1 MKGKKFSVLLVSVLA
16 ICFVFAAGFALV
28 ACNDGTENKG
38 GSGSSF
44 ALERYVEYVEN
55 NYPDNEE
62 GRYTE
67 ESFAALSEALEDARV
82 LLEKGT
88 ATQEELNACE
98 DALRAAVEALVPTF
112 EPNYS
117 LTAIAAYIQQLENN
131 YTLRI
136 TDYLGGTGGKPLEY
150 KTYYTD
156 TARYNEYTQSGF
168 VSYDG
173 YVHTWRTENGQVR
186 MGGPYLLDWAPPFY
200 LEEDEILGAA
210 YSIGDF
216 YDYEIEASAGYNN
229 IWGTNVYYTENSNF
243 VRYFM
248 NTTLSGY
255 DAQPD
260 FEQKVSGTSLEMND
274 EGTVLTFGFYGQS
287 ADDLLLK
294 YEVTDIGSTDIPA
307 IEEYIKNNPGSETA
321 VADPTMNAGLYALV
335 DGYEYDKAYG
345 MRFEVYNTYPDADMF
360 DKAEKYTNYSVY
372 NVYNKDGYNYWYSTA
387 SGSGIADLYGVSQ
400 SVITNNGVLEISG
413 KSEYALSDIEF
424 YHNFAEPV
432 VYGDG
437 DYGLE
442 QRGKT
447 DEFYF
452 DLTKAT
458 GLTEFLVRFFGIQDY
473 DAENKPIVAV
483 SVTKNGAG
491 ELVISLWKTGKYYQN
506 EPEREM
512 LALRAVLK
520 EWQNVHVEI
529 VEQFIDGQ
537 KDVFAMLS
545 ALVGEVEDYSQND
558 YTSASF
564 SAFSEALTAAQAVL
578 DDVSATE
585 EKAQDAYSALTAAVN
600 GLEKRASEADVA
612 ELRAYIEEAKTYSG
626 EEYTAS
632 SFADLTAAIKAAEEY
647 LAGGDLSA
655 EKVQELYTALDDAIW
670 YLVKLG
676 NRDALAEAVEAAE
689 SVDIAGKTSA
699 SIQTLEDALLGAKEL
714 AEKAEITEDEVDGAI
729 AALEAAVAGLENI
742 ADTSD
747 LEALLVQYE
756 GVNAQ
761 DYTAASYDAFNSV
774 RTAAA
779 AAVKEELGE
788 RSCNEYIALLKAR
801 YAELEKKDF
810 QPAAENGDLVA
821 FVDKQ
826 IGAAMYGE
834 SDSYKLTV
842 TAGGES
848 YEFVYTSEYFYD
860 TNGKRGY
867 ILVDGAVY
875 EFTAADGKV
884 VPVGIVSG
892 PFGPATS
899 IYEAAGGFGMGG
911 FAFSESMGALRI
923 PNSSE
928 WFVHASAAGCDMIP
942 YEWIP
947 FLSEKEDAVIGY
959 SAALNNGVLSVSL
972 WSGSSLEISFDS
984 NTIEDNYGHYEA
996 SMLRLERVCTA
1007 TVSEIGKAE
1016 VGFIEEYLQGEAE

>member
-38 GSGSSF
+38 GPGSSF

-136 TDYLGGTGGKPLEY
+136 TDYLGGTDGKPLEY
-150 KTYYTD
+150 KTYYTA

-216 YDYEIEASAGYNN
+216 YDYEIEASAGYDN
-229 IWGTNVYYTENSNF
+229 IWGTNVYYTENPNF

-287 ADDLLLK
+287 IDDLLLK

-307 IEEYIKNNPGSETA
+307 IEKYIEANPDYETGA
-321 VADPTMNAGLYALV
+321 EPASNDGLVALFEGC
-335 DGYEYDKAYG
+335 EYDGTYG

-372 NVYNKDGYNYWYSTA
+372 NVYNEDRYNYWYSTA
-387 SGSGIADLYGVSQ
+387 SDSGIADLYGVSQ
-400 SVITNNGVLEISG
+400 SIVTKNGTLEIAGESG
-413 KSEYALSDIEF
+413 YTLADIEF
-424 YHNFAEPV
+424 SKNFAEPV
-432 VYGDG
+432 VYN
-437 DYGLE
+437 DYELE
-442 QRGKT
+442 QRDKT
-447 DEFYF
+447 DESYF

-483 SVTKNGAG
+483 SITESAEG

-529 VEQFIDGQ
+529 VEQFIEGQ

-545 ALVGEVEDYSQND
+545 ALVNEVKDYSQND

-564 SAFSEALTAAQAVL
+564 SAFSEVLTAAQAVL

-585 EKAQDAYSALTAAVN
+585 EKAQDAYSALTEAVKR
-600 GLEKRASEADVA
+600 LEK
-612 ELRAYIEEAKTYSG
+612 
-626 EEYTAS
+626 
-632 SFADLTAAIKAAEEY
+632 KAAEEDVNALRKYIDEAKKYSSEDYTSSSFDALAAAIEAAEKY

-655 EKVQELYTALDDAIW
+655 EKVQELYTELKDAVWCLVELGDRNALDEAIARA
-670 YLVKLG
+670 K
-676 NRDALAEAVEAAE
+676 AADTE
-689 SVDIAGKTSA
+689 GKTSVSKHA
-699 SIQTLEDALLGAKEL
+699 LDAALRSAETLALQE
-714 AEKAEITEDEVDGAI
+714 EITADEVNEAV
-729 AALEAAVAGLENI
+729 AALESAVAGLENI
-742 ADTSD
+742 ADTSA

-774 RTAAA
+774 KTAAESA
-779 AAVKEELGE
+779 AEGEMGE

-801 YAELEKKDF
+801 YAELEKKNF
-810 QPAAENGDLVA
+810 QPAAENGALVA
-821 FVDKQ
+821 FVEEQ
-826 IGAAMYGE
+826 IGVAMSGE

-884 VPVGIVSG
+884 VLTGTGAVTG

-911 FAFSESMGALRI
+911 SAFSESMGALRI

-928 WFVHASAAGCDMIP
+928 WFMHTSAAWCDMIP

-959 SAALNNGVLSVSL
+959 SAALNNGELSVSL
-972 WSGSSLEISFDS
+972 WSGSSLEIDFKSG
-984 NTIEDNYGHYEA
+984 TIEDSSDSYKA
-996 SMLRLERVCTA
+996 SMLRLERLCTA

-1016 VGFIEEYLQGEAE
+1016 VGFIEEYLQGEAA

>member
-38 GSGSSF
+38 GPGSSF

-136 TDYLGGTGGKPLEY
+136 TDYLGGTDGKPLEY

-216 YDYEIEASAGYNN
+216 YDYEIEESAGYNN

-307 IEEYIKNNPGSETA
+307 IEEYIKNNPGYETA
-321 VADPTMNAGLYALV
+321 ADPTMNDGLYALV
-335 DGYEYDKAYG
+335 DGYEFDGAYG

-372 NVYNKDGYNYWYSTA
+372 NVYNEDGYNYWYSTA
-387 SGSGIADLYGVSQ
+387 TGGGIADLYGVSQ
-400 SVITNNGVLEISG
+400 SFVTENGTLEIAGESG
-413 KSEYALSDIEF
+413 YTLDDIEF
-424 YHNFAEPV
+424 YYNFAEPV
-432 VYGDG
+432 AYDY
-437 DYGLE
+437 YGLE
-442 QRGKT
+442 QRDKT

-452 DLTKAT
+452 DLTKAQ
-458 GLTEFLVRFFGIQDY
+458 GVTEFLVRFFGIENY
-473 DAENKPIVAV
+473 DAENRPIVAV
-483 SVTKNGAG
+483 SVTENGAG

-520 EWQNVHVEI
+520 EWQDVRVET
-529 VEQFIDGQ
+529 VEQFIEGQ

-564 SAFSEALTAAQAVL
+564 SAFSAALTEAKDVLAA
-578 DDVSATE
+578 SGATE
-585 EKAQDAYSALTAAVN
+585 EMAREAYSALTAAVN

-612 ELRAYIEEAKTYSG
+612 ELRAYIEEAKTYSR

-632 SFADLTAAIKAAEEY
+632 SFADLTAAIEAAEEY
-647 LAGGDLSA
+647 LSSGDLSA
-655 EKVQELYTALDDAIW
+655 AKVQELYTALDDAVW
-670 YLVKLG
+670 YLVELG
-676 NRDALAEAVEAAE
+676 DRNALAEAIARAKAADTE
-689 SVDIAGKTSA
+689 GKTSVSKQA
-699 SIQTLEDALLGAKEL
+699 LDAALRSAETLALQE
-714 AEKAEITEDEVDGAI
+714 EITADEVNEAI
-729 AALEAAVAGLENI
+729 AAIETAVAGLENI
-742 ADTSD
+742 ADTA
-747 LEALLVQYE
+747 ALKSLIEQYA

-774 RTAAA
+774 RTAAES
-779 AAVKEELGE
+779 AVKEELGE
-788 RSCNEYIALLKAR
+788 RSCNEFTALLQTR
-801 YAELEKKDF
+801 YSELEKKDF
-810 QPAAENGDLVA
+810 QPAAENGDLIA
-821 FVDKQ
+821 FVDEQ
-826 IGAAMYGE
+826 IGAARYGE

-884 VPVGIVSG
+884 VLTGAVTGPLGPV
-892 PFGPATS
+892 TS

-928 WFVHASAAGCDMIP
+928 WFVHTSAAWCDMIP

-959 SAALNNGVLSVSL
+959 SAALNNGELSVSL
-972 WSGSSLEISFDS
+972 WAGSSLEIDFKSG
-984 NTIEDNYGHYEA
+984 TIEDSSGSYKA
-996 SMLRLERVCTA
+996 SMLRLERLCTA

-1016 VGFIEEYLQGEAE
+1016 VGFIEEYLQGEAA

>member
-38 GSGSSF
+38 GPGSSF

-136 TDYLGGTGGKPLEY
+136 TDYLGGTDGKPLEY

-216 YDYEIEASAGYNN
+216 YDYEIEESAGYNN

-307 IEEYIKNNPGSETA
+307 IEEYIKNNPGYETA
-321 VADPTMNAGLYALV
+321 ADPTMNDGLYALV
-335 DGYEYDKAYG
+335 DGYEFDGAYG

-372 NVYNKDGYNYWYSTA
+372 NVYNEDGYNYWYSTA
-387 SGSGIADLYGVSQ
+387 TGGGIADLYGVSQ
-400 SVITNNGVLEISG
+400 SFVTENGTLEIAGESG
-413 KSEYALSDIEF
+413 YTLDDIEF
-424 YHNFAEPV
+424 YYNFAEPV
-432 VYGDG
+432 AYDY
-437 DYGLE
+437 YGLE
-442 QRGKT
+442 QRDKT

-452 DLTKAT
+452 DLTKAQ
-458 GLTEFLVRFFGIQDY
+458 GVTEFLVRFFGIENY
-473 DAENKPIVAV
+473 DAENRPIVAV
-483 SVTKNGAG
+483 SVTENGAG

-520 EWQNVHVEI
+520 EWQDVRVET
-529 VEQFIDGQ
+529 VEQFIEGQ

-545 ALVGEVEDYSQND
+545 ALVNEVKDYSQND

-564 SAFSEALTAAQAVL
+564 SSFSAALTEAKDVLAA
-578 DDVSATE
+578 SGATE
-585 EKAQDAYSALTAAVN
+585 EMAREAYSALTAAVN

-612 ELRAYIEEAKTYSG
+612 ELRAYIEEAKTYSR

-632 SFADLTAAIKAAEEY
+632 SFADLTAAIEAAEEY
-647 LAGGDLSA
+647 LSSGDLSA
-655 EKVQELYTALDDAIW
+655 AKVQELYTALDDAVW
-670 YLVKLG
+670 YLVELG
-676 NRDALAEAVEAAE
+676 DRNALAEAIARAKAADTE
-689 SVDIAGKTSA
+689 GKTSVSKQA
-699 SIQTLEDALLGAKEL
+699 LDAALRSAETLALQE
-714 AEKAEITEDEVDGAI
+714 EITADEVNEAI
-729 AALEAAVAGLENI
+729 AAIETAVAGLENI
-742 ADTSD
+742 ADTA
-747 LEALLVQYE
+747 ALKSLIEQYA

-774 RTAAA
+774 RTAAES
-779 AAVKEELGE
+779 AVKEELGE
-788 RSCNEYIALLKAR
+788 RSCNEFTALLQTR
-801 YAELEKKDF
+801 YSELEKKDF

-821 FVDKQ
+821 FVDEQ

-884 VPVGIVSG
+884 VLTGAVTGPLGPV
-892 PFGPATS
+892 TS

-928 WFVHASAAGCDMIP
+928 WFVHTSAAWCDMIP

-959 SAALNNGVLSVSL
+959 SAALNNGELSVSL
-972 WSGSSLEISFDS
+972 WAGSSLEIDFKSG
-984 NTIEDNYGHYEA
+984 TIEDSSGSYKA
-996 SMLRLERVCTA
+996 SMLRLERLCTA

-1016 VGFIEEYLQGEAE
+1016 VGFIEEYLQGEAA

>member
-38 GSGSSF
+38 GPGSSF

-136 TDYLGGTGGKPLEY
+136 TDYLGGTDGKPLEY

-216 YDYEIEASAGYNN
+216 YDYEIEASAGYDN
-229 IWGTNVYYTENSNF
+229 IWGTNVYYTENPNF

-307 IEEYIKNNPGSETA
+307 IEEYIKNNPGYETA
-321 VADPTMNAGLYALV
+321 ADPTMNDGLYALV
-335 DGYEYDKAYG
+335 DGYEFDGAYG

-372 NVYNKDGYNYWYSTA
+372 NVYNEDGYNYWYSTA
-387 SGSGIADLYGVSQ
+387 TGGGIADLYGVSQ
-400 SVITNNGVLEISG
+400 SFVTENGTLEIAGESG
-413 KSEYALSDIEF
+413 YTLDDIEF
-424 YHNFAEPV
+424 YYNFAEPV
-432 VYGDG
+432 AYGY
-437 DYGLE
+437 YGLE
-442 QRGKT
+442 QRDKT

-452 DLTKAT
+452 DLTKAQ
-458 GLTEFLVRFFGIQDY
+458 GVTEFLVRFFGIENY
-473 DAENKPIVAV
+473 DAENRPIVAV
-483 SVTKNGAG
+483 SVTENGAG

-564 SAFSEALTAAQAVL
+564 SAFSAALTEAKDVLAA
-578 DDVSATE
+578 SGATE
-585 EKAQDAYSALTAAVN
+585 EMAREAYSALTAAVN

-612 ELRAYIEEAKTYSG
+612 ELRAYIEEAKTYSR

-632 SFADLTAAIKAAEEY
+632 SFADLTAAIEAAEEY
-647 LAGGDLSA
+647 LSSGDLSA
-655 EKVQELYTALDDAIW
+655 AKVQELYTALDDAVW
-670 YLVKLG
+670 YLVELG
-676 NRDALAEAVEAAE
+676 DRNALAEAIARAKAADTE
-689 SVDIAGKTSA
+689 GKTSVSKQA
-699 SIQTLEDALLGAKEL
+699 LDAALRSAETLALQE
-714 AEKAEITEDEVDGAI
+714 EITADEVNEAI
-729 AALEAAVAGLENI
+729 AAIETAVAGLENI
-742 ADTSD
+742 ADTA
-747 LEALLVQYE
+747 ALKSLIEQYA

-774 RTAAA
+774 RTAAES
-779 AAVKEELGE
+779 AVKEELGE
-788 RSCNEYIALLKAR
+788 RSCNEFTALLQTR
-801 YAELEKKDF
+801 YSELEKKDF
-810 QPAAENGDLVA
+810 QPAAENGDLIA
-821 FVDKQ
+821 FVDEQ
-826 IGAAMYGE
+826 IGAARYGE

-884 VPVGIVSG
+884 VLTGAVTGPLGPV
-892 PFGPATS
+892 TS

-928 WFVHASAAGCDMIP
+928 WFVHTSAAWCDMIP

-959 SAALNNGVLSVSL
+959 SAALNNGELSVSL
-972 WSGSSLEISFDS
+972 WAGSSLEIDFKSG
-984 NTIEDNYGHYEA
+984 TIEDSSGSYKA
-996 SMLRLERVCTA
+996 SMLRLERLCTA

-1016 VGFIEEYLQGEAE
+1016 VGFIEEYLQGEAA

>member
-38 GSGSSF
+38 GPGSSF

-136 TDYLGGTGGKPLEY
+136 TDYLGGTDGKPLEY

-216 YDYEIEASAGYNN
+216 YDYEIEESAGYNN

-307 IEEYIKNNPGSETA
+307 IEEYIKNNPGYETA
-321 VADPTMNAGLYALV
+321 ADPTMNDGLYALV
-335 DGYEYDKAYG
+335 DGYEFDGAYG

-372 NVYNKDGYNYWYSTA
+372 NVYNEDGYNYWYSTA
-387 SGSGIADLYGVSQ
+387 TGGGIADLYGVSQ
-400 SVITNNGVLEISG
+400 SFVTENGTLEIAGESG
-413 KSEYALSDIEF
+413 YTLDDIEF
-424 YHNFAEPV
+424 YYNFAEPV
-432 VYGDG
+432 AYDY
-437 DYGLE
+437 YGLE
-442 QRGKT
+442 QRDKT

-452 DLTKAT
+452 DLTKAQ
-458 GLTEFLVRFFGIQDY
+458 GVTEFLVRFFGIENY
-473 DAENKPIVAV
+473 DAENRPIVAV
-483 SVTKNGAG
+483 SVTENGAG

-529 VEQFIDGQ
+529 VEQFIEGQ

-545 ALVGEVEDYSQND
+545 ALVSEVKDYSQND

-564 SAFSEALTAAQAVL
+564 SSFSAALTEAKDVLAA
-578 DDVSATE
+578 SGATE
-585 EKAQDAYSALTAAVN
+585 EMAREAYSALTAAVN

-612 ELRAYIEEAKTYSG
+612 ELRAYIEEAKTYSR

-632 SFADLTAAIKAAEEY
+632 SFADLTAAIEAAEEY
-647 LAGGDLSA
+647 LSSGDLSA
-655 EKVQELYTALDDAIW
+655 AKVQELYTALDDAVW
-670 YLVKLG
+670 YLVELG
-676 NRDALAEAVEAAE
+676 DRNALAEAIARAKAADTE
-689 SVDIAGKTSA
+689 GKTSVSKQA
-699 SIQTLEDALLGAKEL
+699 LDAALRSAETLALQE
-714 AEKAEITEDEVDGAI
+714 EITADEVNEAI
-729 AALEAAVAGLENI
+729 AAIETAVAGLENI
-742 ADTSD
+742 ADTA
-747 LEALLVQYE
+747 ALKSLIEQYA

-774 RTAAA
+774 RTAAES
-779 AAVKEELGE
+779 AVKEELGE
-788 RSCNEYIALLKAR
+788 RSCNEFTALLQTR
-801 YAELEKKDF
+801 YSELEKKDF

-821 FVDKQ
+821 FVDEQ
-826 IGAAMYGE
+826 IGAARYGE

-884 VPVGIVSG
+884 VLTGAVTGPLGPV
-892 PFGPATS
+892 TS

-928 WFVHASAAGCDMIP
+928 WFVHTSAAWCDMIP

-959 SAALNNGVLSVSL
+959 SAALNNGELSVSL
-972 WSGSSLEISFDS
+972 WAGSSLEIDFKSG
-984 NTIEDNYGHYEA
+984 TIEDSSGSYKA
-996 SMLRLERVCTA
+996 SMLRLERLCTA

-1016 VGFIEEYLQGEAE
+1016 VGFIEEYLQGEAA

>member
-38 GSGSSF
+38 GPGSSF

-136 TDYLGGTGGKPLEY
+136 TDYLGGTDGKPLEY

-216 YDYEIEASAGYNN
+216 YDYEIEASAGYDN

-294 YEVTDIGSTDIPA
+294 YEVIDIGTTEIPV
-307 IEEYIKNNPGSETA
+307 IEKYIEANPDYETA
-321 VADPTMNAGLYALV
+321 ADPTMNDGLYALV
-335 DGYEYDKAYG
+335 DGYDFDGAYG

-372 NVYNKDGYNYWYSTA
+372 NVYNEDGYNYWYSTA
-387 SGSGIADLYGVSQ
+387 TGGGIADLYGVSQ
-400 SVITNNGVLEISG
+400 SIVTKNGTLEIAGESG
-413 KSEYALSDIEF
+413 YTLADIEF
-424 YHNFAEPV
+424 YKNFAEPV
-432 VYGDG
+432 VYN
-437 DYGLE
+437 DYELE
-442 QRGKT
+442 QRDKT

-452 DLTKAT
+452 DLTSAQ
-458 GLTEFLVRFFGIQDY
+458 GFTEFLVRFFGIENY
-473 DAENKPIVAV
+473 DAENRPIVAV
-483 SVTKNGAG
+483 SVTENGAG

-520 EWQNVHVEI
+520 EWQNVRVEI
-529 VEQFIDGQ
+529 MEQFIDGQ

-545 ALVGEVEDYSQND
+545 ALVGEVEGYSQND

-612 ELRAYIEEAKTYSG
+612 ELRAYIEEAKTYSR

-632 SFADLTAAIKAAEEY
+632 SFDDLTAAIEAAEEY
-647 LAGGDLSA
+647 LSSGDLSA
-655 EKVQELYTALDDAIW
+655 AKVQELYTALDDAVW
-670 YLVKLG
+670 YLVELG
-676 NRDALAEAVEAAE
+676 DRNALAEAVAAAE
-689 SVDIAGKTSA
+689 GADRAGKTSA
-699 SIQTLEDALLGAKEL
+699 SIQALEAALLGAKEL
-714 AEKAEITEDEVDGAI
+714 AEKAEITADEVEEAV

-742 ADTSD
+742 ADTSA
-747 LEALLVQYE
+747 LEALLVQYA

-774 RTAAA
+774 RTAAES
-779 AAVKEELGE
+779 AVKGELGE

-821 FVDKQ
+821 FVDEQ
-826 IGAAMYGE
+826 IGTAMYGE

-884 VPVGIVSG
+884 VLTGAVTGPLGPV
-892 PFGPATS
+892 TS

-959 SAALNNGVLSVSL
+959 SAALNNDELSVSL
-972 WSGSSLEISFDS
+972 WSGSSLEIDFKSG
-984 NTIEDNYGHYEA
+984 TIEDSSDSYKA
-996 SMLRLERVCTA
+996 SMLRLERLCTA

-1016 VGFIEEYLQGEAE
+1016 VGFLEEYLQGEAA

>member
-38 GSGSSF
+38 GPGSSF

-136 TDYLGGTGGKPLEY
+136 TDYLGGTDGKPLEY

-216 YDYEIEASAGYNN
+216 YDYEIEASAGYDN
-229 IWGTNVYYTENSNF
+229 IWGTNVYYTENPNF

-307 IEEYIKNNPGSETA
+307 IEEYIKNNPGYETA
-321 VADPTMNAGLYALV
+321 ADPTMNDGLYALV
-335 DGYEYDKAYG
+335 NGYESDRAYG

-372 NVYNKDGYNYWYSTA
+372 NVYNEDGYNYWYSTA
-387 SGSGIADLYGVSQ
+387 TGGGIADLYGVSQ
-400 SVITNNGVLEISG
+400 SFVTENGTLEIAGESG
-413 KSEYALSDIEF
+413 YTLADIEF
-424 YHNFAEPV
+424 YKNFAAPV
-432 VYGDG
+432 AYSY
-437 DYGLE
+437 YGLE
-442 QRGKT
+442 QRDKT

-452 DLTKAT
+452 DLTKAQ
-458 GLTEFLVRFFGIQDY
+458 GFTEFLVRFFGIENY
-473 DAENKPIVAV
+473 DAENRPIVAV
-483 SVTKNGAG
+483 SVTENGAG
-491 ELVISLWKTGKYYQN
+491 ELVVSLWKTGKYYQN

-520 EWQNVHVEI
+520 EWQDVRVET
-529 VEQFIDGQ
+529 VEQFIEGQ

-564 SAFSEALTAAQAVL
+564 SSFSAALTEAKDVLAA
-578 DDVSATE
+578 SGATE
-585 EKAQDAYSALTAAVN
+585 EMAREAYSALTAAVN

-612 ELRAYIEEAKTYSG
+612 ELRAYIEEAKTYSR

-632 SFADLTAAIKAAEEY
+632 SFADLTAAIEAAEEY
-647 LAGGDLSA
+647 LSSGDLSA
-655 EKVQELYTALDDAIW
+655 AKVQELYTALDDAVW
-670 YLVKLG
+670 CLVELG
-676 NRDALAEAVEAAE
+676 DRNALAEAIARAKAADTE
-689 SVDIAGKTSA
+689 GKTSVSKQA
-699 SIQTLEDALLGAKEL
+699 LDAALRSAETLALQE
-714 AEKAEITEDEVDGAI
+714 EITADEVNEAI
-729 AALEAAVAGLENI
+729 AAIETAVAGLENI
-742 ADTSD
+742 ADTSG
-747 LEALLVQYE
+747 LEALLEQYA

-774 RTAAA
+774 RTAAES
-779 AAVKEELGE
+779 AVKEELGE
-788 RSCNEYIALLKAR
+788 RSCNEFTALLQTR
-801 YAELEKKDF
+801 YSELEKKDF

-821 FVDKQ
+821 FVDEQ

-860 TNGKRGY
+860 TNGKWGY
-867 ILVDGAVY
+867 MLLEGAVW
-875 EFTAADGKV
+875 EFTVSDGKV

-911 FAFSESMGALRI
+911 SAFSESMGALRI

-928 WFVHASAAGCDMIP
+928 WFVHASAVRCDMIP

-984 NTIEDNYGHYEA
+984 NTIEDIYGHYEA
-996 SMLRLERVCTA
+996 SMLRLERICTA
-1007 TVSEIGKAE
+1007 VVSEIGTAKID
-1016 VGFIEEYLQGEAE
+1016 FIEEYLQEQAA

>member
-136 TDYLGGTGGKPLEY
+136 TDYLGGTDGKPLEY

-216 YDYEIEASAGYNN
+216 YDYEIEASAGYDN
-229 IWGTNVYYTENSNF
+229 IWGTNVYYTENPNF

-307 IEEYIKNNPGSETA
+307 IEEYIKNNPGYETA
-321 VADPTMNAGLYALV
+321 ADPTMNDGLYALV
-335 DGYEYDKAYG
+335 DGFEFDGAYG

-372 NVYNKDGYNYWYSTA
+372 NVYNEDGYNYWYSTA
-387 SGSGIADLYGVSQ
+387 TGGGIADLYGVSQ
-400 SVITNNGVLEISG
+400 SFVTENGTLEIAGESG
-413 KSEYALSDIEF
+413 YTLDDIEF
-424 YHNFAEPV
+424 YYNFAEPV
-432 VYGDG
+432 AYDY
-437 DYGLE
+437 YGLE
-442 QRGKT
+442 QRDKT

-452 DLTKAT
+452 DLTSAQ
-458 GLTEFLVRFFGIQDY
+458 GFTEFLVRFFGIENY

-483 SVTKNGAG
+483 SITESAER

-529 VEQFIDGQ
+529 VEQFIEGQ

-545 ALVGEVEDYSQND
+545 ALVNEVKDYSQND

-585 EKAQDAYSALTAAVN
+585 EKAQDAYSALTEAVN
-600 GLEKRASEADVA
+600 RLEKKAAEADVA
-612 ELRAYIEEAKTYSG
+612 KLRAYIEEAKTYSR

-632 SFADLTAAIKAAEEY
+632 SFADLTAAIEAAEEY
-647 LAGGDLSA
+647 LSSGDLSA
-655 EKVQELYTALDDAIW
+655 SKVQELYTALDDAIW

-676 NRDALAEAVEAAE
+676 NRDALAEAVAAAE

-699 SIQTLEDALLGAKEL
+699 SIQAWKAALLGAKEL
-714 AEKAEITEDEVDGAI
+714 AEKAEITEDEVEEAI

-742 ADTSD
+742 ADTSA
-747 LEALLVQYE
+747 LKALLVQYE

-774 RTAAA
+774 RNAAA
-779 AAVKEELGE
+779 AAAEREMGE
-788 RSCNEYIALLKAR
+788 RSCNEFTALLQTR
-801 YAELEKKDF
+801 YSELEKKDF

-821 FVDKQ
+821 FVEEQ

-884 VPVGIVSG
+884 GLTGAVTGPLGPV
-892 PFGPATS
+892 TS

-928 WFVHASAAGCDMIP
+928 WFVHTSAAWCDMIP

-959 SAALNNGVLSVSL
+959 SAALNNGELSVSL
-972 WSGSSLEISFDS
+972 WSGSSLEIDFKSG
-984 NTIEDNYGHYEA
+984 TIEDSSGSYKA
-996 SMLRLERVCTA
+996 SMLRLERLCTA

-1016 VGFIEEYLQGEAE
+1016 VGFIEEYLQGEAA

>member
-1 MKGKKFSVLLVSVLA
+1 
-16 ICFVFAAGFALV
+16 
-28 ACNDGTENKG
+28 
-38 GSGSSF
+38 
-44 ALERYVEYVEN
+44 
-55 NYPDNEE
+55 
-62 GRYTE
+62 
-67 ESFAALSEALEDARV
+67 
-82 LLEKGT
+82 
-88 ATQEELNACE
+88 
-98 DALRAAVEALVPTF
+98 
-112 EPNYS
+112 
-117 LTAIAAYIQQLENN
+117 
-131 YTLRI
+131 
-136 TDYLGGTGGKPLEY
+136 
-150 KTYYTD
+150 
-156 TARYNEYTQSGF
+156 
-168 VSYDG
+168 
-173 YVHTWRTENGQVR
+173 

-216 YDYEIEASAGYNN
+216 YDYEIEASAGYDN
-229 IWGTNVYYTENSNF
+229 IWGTNVYYTENPNF

-307 IEEYIKNNPGSETA
+307 IEEYIKNNPGYETA
-321 VADPTMNAGLYALV
+321 ADPTMNDGLYALV
-335 DGYEYDKAYG
+335 DGYEFDGAYG

-372 NVYNKDGYNYWYSTA
+372 NVYNEDGYNYWYSTA
-387 SGSGIADLYGVSQ
+387 TGGGIADLYGVSQ
-400 SVITNNGVLEISG
+400 SFVTENGTLEIAGESG
-413 KSEYALSDIEF
+413 YTLDDIEF
-424 YHNFAEPV
+424 YYNFAEPV
-432 VYGDG
+432 AYDY
-437 DYGLE
+437 YGLE
-442 QRGKT
+442 QRDKT

-452 DLTKAT
+452 DLTKAQ
-458 GLTEFLVRFFGIQDY
+458 GVTEFLVRFFGIENY
-473 DAENKPIVAV
+473 DAENRPIVAV
-483 SVTKNGAG
+483 SVTENGAG

-520 EWQNVHVEI
+520 EWQDVRVET
-529 VEQFIDGQ
+529 VEQFIEGQ

-564 SAFSEALTAAQAVL
+564 SAFSAALTEAKDVLAA
-578 DDVSATE
+578 SGATE
-585 EKAQDAYSALTAAVN
+585 EMAREAYSALTAAVN

-612 ELRAYIEEAKTYSG
+612 ELRAYIEEAKTYSR

-632 SFADLTAAIKAAEEY
+632 SFADLTAAIEAAEEY
-647 LAGGDLSA
+647 LSSGDLSA
-655 EKVQELYTALDDAIW
+655 AKVQELYTALDDAVW
-670 YLVKLG
+670 YLVELG
-676 NRDALAEAVEAAE
+676 DRNALAEAIARAKAADTE
-689 SVDIAGKTSA
+689 GKTSVSKQA
-699 SIQTLEDALLGAKEL
+699 LDAALRSAETLALQE
-714 AEKAEITEDEVDGAI
+714 EITADEVNEAI
-729 AALEAAVAGLENI
+729 AAIETAVAGLENI
-742 ADTSD
+742 ADTA
-747 LEALLVQYE
+747 ALKSLIEQYA

-774 RTAAA
+774 RTAAES
-779 AAVKEELGE
+779 AVKEELGE
-788 RSCNEYIALLKAR
+788 RSCNEFTALLQTR
-801 YAELEKKDF
+801 YSELEKKDF
-810 QPAAENGDLVA
+810 QPAAENGDLIA
-821 FVDKQ
+821 FVDEQ
-826 IGAAMYGE
+826 IGAARYGE

-884 VPVGIVSG
+884 VLTGAVTGPLGPV
-892 PFGPATS
+892 TS

-959 SAALNNGVLSVSL
+959 SAALNNGELSVSL
-972 WSGSSLEISFDS
+972 WAGSSLEIDFKSG
-984 NTIEDNYGHYEA
+984 TIEDSSGSYKA
-996 SMLRLERVCTA
+996 SMLRLERLCTA

-1016 VGFIEEYLQGEAE
+1016 VGFIEEYLQGEAA

>member
-38 GSGSSF
+38 GPGSSF

-136 TDYLGGTGGKPLEY
+136 TDYLGGTDGKPLEY

-216 YDYEIEASAGYNN
+216 YDYEIEASAGYDN
-229 IWGTNVYYTENSNF
+229 IWGTNVYYTENPNF

-307 IEEYIKNNPGSETA
+307 IEEYIKNNPGYETA
-321 VADPTMNAGLYALV
+321 ADPTMNDGLYALV
-335 DGYEYDKAYG
+335 DGFDDGAYG

-372 NVYNKDGYNYWYSTA
+372 NVYNEDGYNYWYSTA
-387 SGSGIADLYGVSQ
+387 TGGGIADLYGVSQ
-400 SVITNNGVLEISG
+400 SFVTENGTLEIAGESG
-413 KSEYALSDIEF
+413 YTLDDIEF
-424 YHNFAEPV
+424 YYNFAEPV
-432 VYGDG
+432 AYDY
-437 DYGLE
+437 YGLE
-442 QRGKT
+442 QRDKT

-452 DLTKAT
+452 DLTKAQ
-458 GLTEFLVRFFGIQDY
+458 GFTEFLVRFFGIENY
-473 DAENKPIVAV
+473 DAENRPIVAV
-483 SVTKNGAG
+483 SVTENAEG

-529 VEQFIDGQ
+529 VEQFIEGQ

-545 ALVGEVEDYSQND
+545 ALVNEVKDYSQND

-612 ELRAYIEEAKTYSG
+612 ELRAYIEEAKTYSR

-632 SFADLTAAIKAAEEY
+632 SFADLTAAIEAAEEY
-647 LAGGDLSA
+647 LSSGDLSA
-655 EKVQELYTALDDAIW
+655 AKVQELYTALDDAVW
-670 YLVKLG
+670 YLVELG
-676 NRDALAEAVEAAE
+676 DRNALAEAIARAKAADTE
-689 SVDIAGKTSA
+689 GKTSVSKQA
-699 SIQTLEDALLGAKEL
+699 LDAALRSAETLALQE
-714 AEKAEITEDEVDGAI
+714 EITADEVNEAI
-729 AALEAAVAGLENI
+729 AAIETAVAGLENI
-742 ADTSD
+742 ADTA
-747 LEALLVQYE
+747 ALKSLIEQYA

-774 RTAAA
+774 RTAAES
-779 AAVKEELGE
+779 AVKEELGE
-788 RSCNEYIALLKAR
+788 RSCNEFTALLQTR
-801 YAELEKKDF
+801 YSELEKKDF
-810 QPAAENGDLVA
+810 QPAAENGDLIA
-821 FVDKQ
+821 FVDEQ
-826 IGAAMYGE
+826 IGAARYGE

-884 VPVGIVSG
+884 VLTGAVTGPLGPV
-892 PFGPATS
+892 TS

-928 WFVHASAAGCDMIP
+928 WFVHTSAAWCDMIP

-959 SAALNNGVLSVSL
+959 SAALNNGELSVSL
-972 WSGSSLEISFDS
+972 WAGSSLEIDFKSG
-984 NTIEDNYGHYEA
+984 TIEDSSGSYKA
-996 SMLRLERVCTA
+996 SMLRLERLCTA

-1016 VGFIEEYLQGEAE
+1016 VGFIEEYLQGEAA

>member
-38 GSGSSF
+38 GPGSSF

-136 TDYLGGTGGKPLEY
+136 TDYLGGTDGKPLEY

-216 YDYEIEASAGYNN
+216 YDYEIEASAGYDN
-229 IWGTNVYYTENSNF
+229 IWGTNVYYTENPNF

-307 IEEYIKNNPGSETA
+307 IEEYIKNNPGYETA
-321 VADPTMNAGLYALV
+321 ADPTMNDGLYALV
-335 DGYEYDKAYG
+335 DGFEFDGAYG

-372 NVYNKDGYNYWYSTA
+372 NVYNEDGYNYWYSTA
-387 SGSGIADLYGVSQ
+387 TGGGIADLYGVSQ
-400 SVITNNGVLEISG
+400 SFVTENGTLEIAGESG
-413 KSEYALSDIEF
+413 YTLDDIEF
-424 YHNFAEPV
+424 YYNFAEPV
-432 VYGDG
+432 AYDY
-437 DYGLE
+437 YGLE
-442 QRGKT
+442 QRDKT

-452 DLTKAT
+452 DLTKAQ
-458 GLTEFLVRFFGIQDY
+458 GFTEFLVRFFGIENY
-473 DAENKPIVAV
+473 DAENRPIVAV
-483 SVTKNGAG
+483 SVTENGAG

-520 EWQNVHVEI
+520 EWQDVRVET
-529 VEQFIDGQ
+529 VEQFIEGQ

-564 SAFSEALTAAQAVL
+564 SSFSAALTEAKDVLAASA
-578 DDVSATE
+578 ATE
-585 EKAQDAYSALTAAVN
+585 EMAREAYSALTAAVN

-612 ELRAYIEEAKTYSG
+612 ELRAYIEEAKTYSR

-632 SFADLTAAIKAAEEY
+632 SFADLTAAIEAAEEY
-647 LAGGDLSA
+647 LSSGDLSA
-655 EKVQELYTALDDAIW
+655 AKVQELYTALDDAIW

-676 NRDALAEAVEAAE
+676 NRDALAEAVAAAE

-699 SIQTLEDALLGAKEL
+699 SIQAWKAALLGAKDL
-714 AEKAEITEDEVDGAI
+714 TEKAEITEDEVEEAV

-742 ADTSD
+742 ADTSA
-747 LEALLVQYE
+747 LEALLVQYA

-774 RTAAA
+774 RTAAES
-779 AAVKEELGE
+779 AVEGELGE
-788 RSCNEYIALLKAR
+788 RSCNEFTALLQTR
-801 YAELEKKDF
+801 YSELEKKDF

-821 FVDKQ
+821 FVDEQ
-826 IGAAMYGE
+826 IGVAMYGE

-884 VPVGIVSG
+884 VLTGAVTGPLGPV
-892 PFGPATS
+892 TS

-928 WFVHASAAGCDMIP
+928 WFVRASAAGCDMIP

-1007 TVSEIGKAE
+1007 VVSEIGTAKTD
-1016 VGFIEEYLQGEAE
+1016 FIEEYLQEQAA

>member
-38 GSGSSF
+38 GPGSSF

-136 TDYLGGTGGKPLEY
+136 TDYLGGTDGKPLEY

-216 YDYEIEASAGYNN
+216 YDYEIEASAGYDN
-229 IWGTNVYYTENSNF
+229 IWGTNVYYTENPNF

-274 EGTVLTFGFYGQS
+274 EGSVLTFGFYGQS

-307 IEEYIKNNPGSETA
+307 IEEYIKNNPGYETA
-321 VADPTMNAGLYALV
+321 ADPTTNDGLYALV
-335 DGYEYDKAYG
+335 DGFDDGAYG

-372 NVYNKDGYNYWYSTA
+372 NVYNEDGYNYWYSTA
-387 SGSGIADLYGVSQ
+387 TGGGIADLYGVSQ
-400 SVITNNGVLEISG
+400 SFVTENGTLEIAGESG
-413 KSEYALSDIEF
+413 YTLDDIEF
-424 YHNFAEPV
+424 YYNFAEPV
-432 VYGDG
+432 AYDY
-437 DYGLE
+437 YGLE
-442 QRGKT
+442 QRDKT

-452 DLTKAT
+452 DLTKAQ
-458 GLTEFLVRFFGIQDY
+458 GFTEFLVRFFGIENY
-473 DAENKPIVAV
+473 DAENRPIVAV
-483 SVTKNGAG
+483 SVTENGAG

-506 EPEREM
+506 EPVREM

-520 EWQNVHVEI
+520 EWQDVRVET
-529 VEQFIDGQ
+529 VEQFIEGQ

-564 SAFSEALTAAQAVL
+564 SAFSAALTEAKDVLAAS
-578 DDVSATE
+578 DATE
-585 EKAQDAYSALTAAVN
+585 EMAREAYSALTAAVN

-612 ELRAYIEEAKTYSG
+612 ELRAYIEEAKTYSR

-632 SFADLTAAIKAAEEY
+632 SFADLTAAIEAAEEY
-647 LAGGDLSA
+647 LSAGDLSA
-655 EKVQELYTALDDAIW
+655 SKVQELYTALDDAIW

-676 NRDALAEAVEAAE
+676 NRDALAEAVAAAE
-689 SVDIAGKTSA
+689 SVDIAAKTSA
-699 SIQTLEDALLGAKEL
+699 SIQAWKAALLGAKDL
-714 AEKAEITEDEVDGAI
+714 TEKAEITEDEVDGAI

-742 ADTSD
+742 ADTSG
-747 LEALLVQYE
+747 LEALLEQYA

-774 RTAAA
+774 RTAAES
-779 AAVKEELGE
+779 AVEGELGE
-788 RSCNEYIALLKAR
+788 RSCNEFTALLQTR
-801 YAELEKKDF
+801 YSELEKKDF
-810 QPAAENGDLVA
+810 QPAEKNDDLVT
-821 FVDKQ
+821 FIDEQ
-826 IGAAMYGE
+826 IGVAMYGE
-834 SDSYKLTV
+834 SNPYKLTV

-884 VPVGIVSG
+884 VLTGAVTG
-892 PFGPATS
+892 PFGPVTS

-923 PNSSE
+923 PNSAE
-928 WFVHASAAGCDMIP
+928 WFVYASAAGCDMIP
-942 YEWIP
+942 YECISSL
-947 FLSEKEDAVIGY
+947 FEKEDAIIGY
-959 SAALNNGVLSVSL
+959 SAALKNGVLSVSL

-984 NTIEDNYGHYEA
+984 NTIEDIYGCYEA

-1007 TVSEIGKAE
+1007 TVSEIGKVE
-1016 VGFIEEYLQGEAE
+1016 VGFIEEYLQGEAA

>member
-38 GSGSSF
+38 GPGSSF

-136 TDYLGGTGGKPLEY
+136 TDYLGGTDGKPLEY

-307 IEEYIKNNPGSETA
+307 IEEYIKNNPGYETA
-321 VADPTMNAGLYALV
+321 ADPTMNDGLYALV
-335 DGYEYDKAYG
+335 DGVDNGAYG

-372 NVYNKDGYNYWYSTA
+372 NVYNEDGYNYWYSTA
-387 SGSGIADLYGVSQ
+387 TGGGIADLYGVSQ
-400 SVITNNGVLEISG
+400 SFVTENGTLEIAGESG
-413 KSEYALSDIEF
+413 YTLDDIEF
-424 YHNFAEPV
+424 CYNFAVPV
-432 VYGDG
+432 VYSY
-437 DYGLE
+437 YGLE
-442 QRGKT
+442 QRDKT

-452 DLTKAT
+452 DLTKAQ
-458 GLTEFLVRFFGIQDY
+458 GFTEFLVRFFGIENY
-473 DAENKPIVAV
+473 DAENRPIVAV
-483 SVTKNGAG
+483 SVTENGAG

-520 EWQNVHVEI
+520 EWQDVRVET
-529 VEQFIDGQ
+529 VEQFIEGQ

-600 GLEKRASEADVA
+600 GLEKRAAEADVA
-612 ELRAYIEEAKTYSG
+612 KLRAYIEEAKTYSR

-699 SIQTLEDALLGAKEL
+699 SIQTLEAALRSAKEL

-742 ADTSD
+742 ADTSA
-747 LEALLVQYE
+747 LKALLVQYAE
-756 GVNAQ
+756 VNAQ

-774 RTAAA
+774 RTAAES
-779 AAVKEELGE
+779 AVKRELGE

-821 FVDKQ
+821 FVDEQ

-884 VPVGIVSG
+884 VLTGAVTGPLGPV
-892 PFGPATS
+892 TS

-928 WFVHASAAGCDMIP
+928 WFVRASAAGCDMIP

-1007 TVSEIGKAE
+1007 VVSEIGTAKTD
-1016 VGFIEEYLQGEAE
+1016 FIEEYLQEQAA

>member
-38 GSGSSF
+38 GPGSSF

-136 TDYLGGTGGKPLEY
+136 TDYLGGTDGKPLEY

-216 YDYEIEASAGYNN
+216 YDYEIEASAGYDN
-229 IWGTNVYYTENSNF
+229 IWGTNVYYTENPNF

-307 IEEYIKNNPGSETA
+307 IEEYIKNNPGYETA
-321 VADPTMNAGLYALV
+321 ADPTMNDGLYALA
-335 DGYEYDKAYG
+335 DGFDDGAYG

-372 NVYNKDGYNYWYSTA
+372 NVYNEDGYNYWYSTA
-387 SGSGIADLYGVSQ
+387 TGGGIADLYGVSQ
-400 SVITNNGVLEISG
+400 SFVTENGTLEIAGESG
-413 KSEYALSDIEF
+413 YTLDDIEF
-424 YHNFAEPV
+424 YYNFAEPV
-432 VYGDG
+432 AY
-437 DYGLE
+437 DYYALE
-442 QRGKT
+442 QRDKT

-452 DLTKAT
+452 DLTKAQ
-458 GLTEFLVRFFGIQDY
+458 GFTEFLVRFFGIENY
-473 DAENKPIVAV
+473 DAENRPIVAV
-483 SVTKNGAG
+483 SVTENAEG

-529 VEQFIDGQ
+529 VEQFIEGQ

-545 ALVGEVEDYSQND
+545 ALVNEVKDYSQND

-612 ELRAYIEEAKTYSG
+612 ELRAYIEEAKTYSR

-632 SFADLTAAIKAAEEY
+632 SFADLTAAIEAAEEY
-647 LAGGDLSA
+647 LSSGDLSA
-655 EKVQELYTALDDAIW
+655 AKVQELYTALDDAVW
-670 YLVKLG
+670 YLVELG
-676 NRDALAEAVEAAE
+676 DRNALAEAIARAKAADTE
-689 SVDIAGKTSA
+689 GKTSVSKQA
-699 SIQTLEDALLGAKEL
+699 LDAALRSAETLALQE
-714 AEKAEITEDEVDGAI
+714 EITADEVNEAI
-729 AALEAAVAGLENI
+729 AAIETAVAGLENI
-742 ADTSD
+742 ADTA
-747 LEALLVQYE
+747 ALKSLIEQYA

-774 RTAAA
+774 RTAAES
-779 AAVKEELGE
+779 AVKEELGE
-788 RSCNEYIALLKAR
+788 RSCNEFTALLQTR
-801 YAELEKKDF
+801 YSELEKKDF
-810 QPAAENGDLVA
+810 QPAAENGDLIA
-821 FVDKQ
+821 FVDEQ
-826 IGAAMYGE
+826 IGAARYGE

-884 VPVGIVSG
+884 VLTGAVTGPLGPV
-892 PFGPATS
+892 TS

-928 WFVHASAAGCDMIP
+928 WFVHTSAAWCDMIP

-959 SAALNNGVLSVSL
+959 SAALNNGELSVSL
-972 WSGSSLEISFDS
+972 WAGSSLEIDFKSG
-984 NTIEDNYGHYEA
+984 TIEDSSGSYKA
-996 SMLRLERVCTA
+996 SMLRLERLCTA

-1016 VGFIEEYLQGEAE
+1016 VGFIEEYLQGEAA

>member
-38 GSGSSF
+38 GPGSSF

-136 TDYLGGTGGKPLEY
+136 TDYLGGTDGKPLEY

-216 YDYEIEASAGYNN
+216 YDYEIEASAGYDN
-229 IWGTNVYYTENSNF
+229 IWGTNVYYTENPNF

-307 IEEYIKNNPGSETA
+307 IEEYIKNNPGYETA
-321 VADPTMNAGLYALV
+321 ADPTMNDGLYALV
-335 DGYEYDKAYG
+335 DGFDDGAYG

-372 NVYNKDGYNYWYSTA
+372 NVYNEDGYNYWYSTA
-387 SGSGIADLYGVSQ
+387 TGGGIADLYGVSQ
-400 SVITNNGVLEISG
+400 SFVTENGTLEIAGESG
-413 KSEYALSDIEF
+413 YTLDDIEF
-424 YHNFAEPV
+424 YYNFAEPV
-432 VYGDG
+432 AYDY
-437 DYGLE
+437 YGLE
-442 QRGKT
+442 QRDKT

-452 DLTKAT
+452 DLTKAQ
-458 GLTEFLVRFFGIQDY
+458 GVTEFLVRFFGIENY
-473 DAENKPIVAV
+473 DAENRPIVAV
-483 SVTKNGAG
+483 SVTENGAG

-520 EWQNVHVEI
+520 EWQDVRVET
-529 VEQFIDGQ
+529 VEQFIEGQ

-564 SAFSEALTAAQAVL
+564 SAFSAALTEAKDVLAA
-578 DDVSATE
+578 SGATE
-585 EKAQDAYSALTAAVN
+585 EMAREAYSALTAAVN

-612 ELRAYIEEAKTYSG
+612 ELRAYIEEAKTYSR

-632 SFADLTAAIKAAEEY
+632 SFADLTAAIEAAEEY
-647 LAGGDLSA
+647 LSSGDLSA
-655 EKVQELYTALDDAIW
+655 AKVQELYTALDDAVW
-670 YLVKLG
+670 YLVELG
-676 NRDALAEAVEAAE
+676 DRNALAEAIARAKAADTE
-689 SVDIAGKTSA
+689 GKTSVSKQA
-699 SIQTLEDALLGAKEL
+699 LDAALRSAETLALQE
-714 AEKAEITEDEVDGAI
+714 EITADEVNEAI
-729 AALEAAVAGLENI
+729 AAIETAVAGLENI
-742 ADTSD
+742 ADTA
-747 LEALLVQYE
+747 ALKSLIEQYA

-774 RTAAA
+774 RTAAES
-779 AAVKEELGE
+779 AVKEELGE
-788 RSCNEYIALLKAR
+788 RSCNEFTALLQTR
-801 YAELEKKDF
+801 YSELEKKDF
-810 QPAAENGDLVA
+810 QPAAENGDLIA
-821 FVDKQ
+821 FVDEQ
-826 IGAAMYGE
+826 IGAARYGE

-884 VPVGIVSG
+884 VLTGAVTGPLGPV
-892 PFGPATS
+892 TS

-928 WFVHASAAGCDMIP
+928 WFVHTSAAWCDMIP

-959 SAALNNGVLSVSL
+959 SAALNNGELSVSL
-972 WSGSSLEISFDS
+972 WAGSSLEIDFKSG
-984 NTIEDNYGHYEA
+984 TIEDSSGSYKA
-996 SMLRLERVCTA
+996 SMLRLERLCTA

-1016 VGFIEEYLQGEAE
+1016 VGFIEEYLQGEAA

>member
-38 GSGSSF
+38 GPGSSF

-136 TDYLGGTGGKPLEY
+136 TDYLGGTDGKPLEY

-216 YDYEIEASAGYNN
+216 YDYEIEASAGYDN
-229 IWGTNVYYTENSNF
+229 IWGTNVYYTENPNF

-294 YEVTDIGSTDIPA
+294 YEVADIGSTDIPA
-307 IEEYIKNNPGSETA
+307 IEEYIKNNPGYETA
-321 VADPTMNAGLYALV
+321 ADPTMNDGLYALV
-335 DGYEYDKAYG
+335 DGFEFDGAYG

-372 NVYNKDGYNYWYSTA
+372 NVYNEDGYNYWYSTA
-387 SGSGIADLYGVSQ
+387 TGGGIADLYGVSQ
-400 SVITNNGVLEISG
+400 SFVTENGTLEIAGESG
-413 KSEYALSDIEF
+413 YTLDDIEF
-424 YHNFAEPV
+424 YYNFAEPV
-432 VYGDG
+432 AYDY
-437 DYGLE
+437 YGLE
-442 QRGKT
+442 QRDKT

-452 DLTKAT
+452 DLTKAQ
-458 GLTEFLVRFFGIQDY
+458 GFTEFLVRFFGIENY
-473 DAENKPIVAV
+473 DAENRPIVAV
-483 SVTKNGAG
+483 SVTENGAG

-529 VEQFIDGQ
+529 VEQFIEGQ

-545 ALVGEVEDYSQND
+545 ALVGKVEDYSQND

-564 SAFSEALTAAQAVL
+564 SAFSAALTEAKDVLAASA
-578 DDVSATE
+578 ATE
-585 EKAQDAYSALTAAVN
+585 EMAREAYSALTATVN

-612 ELRAYIEEAKTYSG
+612 ELRAYIEEAKTYSR

-632 SFADLTAAIKAAEEY
+632 SFADLTAAIEAAEEY
-647 LAGGDLSA
+647 LSSGDLSA
-655 EKVQELYTALDDAIW
+655 AKVQELYTALDDAIW

-676 NRDALAEAVEAAE
+676 NRDALAEAIARAKAADTE
-689 SVDIAGKTSA
+689 GKTSVSKQA
-699 SIQTLEDALLGAKEL
+699 LDAALRSAETLALQE
-714 AEKAEITEDEVDGAI
+714 EITADEVDGAI

-742 ADTSD
+742 ADTSA

-774 RTAAA
+774 RTAAES
-779 AAVKEELGE
+779 AVKEELGE
-788 RSCNEYIALLKAR
+788 RSCNEFTALLQTR
-801 YAELEKKDF
+801 YSELEKKDF

-821 FVDKQ
+821 FVDEQ
-826 IGAAMYGE
+826 IGVAMYGE

-884 VPVGIVSG
+884 VLTGAVTGPLGPV
-892 PFGPATS
+892 TS

-928 WFVHASAAGCDMIP
+928 WFVRASAAGCDMIP

-959 SAALNNGVLSVSL
+959 SAALNNGELSVSL
-972 WSGSSLEISFDS
+972 WSGSSLEIDFKSG
-984 NTIEDNYGHYEA
+984 TIEDSSGSYKA
-996 SMLRLERVCTA
+996 SMLRLERLCTA

-1016 VGFIEEYLQGEAE
+1016 VGFIEEYLQGEAA

>member
-1 MKGKKFSVLLVSVLA
+1 MKGKKFSVLLASVLA

-28 ACNDGTENKG
+28 ACNDGTGNKG
-38 GSGSSF
+38 GPGSSF

-98 DALRAAVEALVPTF
+98 DALRAAVEALVTTF

-136 TDYLGGTGGKPLEY
+136 TDYLGGTDGKPLEY

-156 TARYNEYTQSGF
+156 TARYNEYTRSGF

-229 IWGTNVYYTENSNF
+229 IWGTNIYYTENSNF

-255 DAQPD
+255 DAQAD
-260 FEQKVSGTSLEMND
+260 FEQKVLGTSLEMND
-274 EGTVLTFGFYGQS
+274 EGSVLTFGFYGKS
-287 ADDLLLK
+287 IDDLLLK
-294 YEVTDIGSTDIPA
+294 YEVIDIGTTEIPV
-307 IEEYIKNNPGSETA
+307 IEKYIEANPDYETA
-321 VADPTMNAGLYALV
+321 ADPTMNDGLYALV
-335 DGYEYDKAYG
+335 DGYEFDGAYG

-372 NVYNKDGYNYWYSTA
+372 NVYNEDGYNYWYSTA
-387 SGSGIADLYGVSQ
+387 TGGGIADLYGVSQ
-400 SVITNNGVLEISG
+400 SLVTKNGTLEIAGESG
-413 KSEYALSDIEF
+413 YTLADIEF
-424 YHNFAEPV
+424 YKNFAEPV
-432 VYGDG
+432 AYGY
-437 DYGLE
+437 YGLE
-442 QRGKT
+442 QRDKT

-483 SVTKNGAG
+483 SITESAEG

-520 EWQNVHVEI
+520 EWQDVRVET
-529 VEQFIDGQ
+529 VEQFIEGQ

-612 ELRAYIEEAKTYSG
+612 ELRAYIEEAKTYSR

-632 SFADLTAAIKAAEEY
+632 SFADLTAAIEAAEEY
-647 LAGGDLSA
+647 LSSGDLSA
-655 EKVQELYTALDDAIW
+655 AKVQELYTALDDAIW

-676 NRDALAEAVEAAE
+676 NRDALAEAVAAAE

-699 SIQTLEDALLGAKEL
+699 SIQALKAALLGAKEL
-714 AEKAEITEDEVDGAI
+714 AEKAEITADEVEEAV

-742 ADTSD
+742 ADTSA
-747 LEALLVQYE
+747 LKALLVQYE

-774 RTAAA
+774 RTAAES
-779 AAVKEELGE
+779 AVKRELGE

-821 FVDKQ
+821 FVDEQ
-826 IGAAMYGE
+826 IGTAMYGE

-884 VPVGIVSG
+884 VLTGAVTGPLGPV
-892 PFGPATS
+892 TS

-928 WFVHASAAGCDMIP
+928 WFVHASAARCDMIP

-959 SAALNNGVLSVSL
+959 SAALNNDELSVSL
-972 WSGSSLEISFDS
+972 WSGSSLEIDFKSG
-984 NTIEDNYGHYEA
+984 TIEDSSDSYKA
-996 SMLRLERVCTA
+996 SMLRLERLCTA

-1016 VGFIEEYLQGEAE
+1016 VGFIEEYLQGEAA

>member
-38 GSGSSF
+38 GPGSSF
-44 ALERYVEYVEN
+44 ALERYMEYVEN

-136 TDYLGGTGGKPLEY
+136 TDYLGGTDGKPLEY

-216 YDYEIEASAGYNN
+216 YDYEIEASAGYDN
-229 IWGTNVYYTENSNF
+229 IGGTNVYYTENPNF

-307 IEEYIKNNPGSETA
+307 IEEYIKNNPGYETA
-321 VADPTMNAGLYALV
+321 ADPTMNDGLYALV
-335 DGYEYDKAYG
+335 DGFEFDGAYG

-372 NVYNKDGYNYWYSTA
+372 NVYNEDGYNYWYSTA
-387 SGSGIADLYGVSQ
+387 TGGGIADLYGVSQ
-400 SVITNNGVLEISG
+400 SFVTENGTLEIAGESG
-413 KSEYALSDIEF
+413 YTLDDIEF
-424 YHNFAEPV
+424 YYNFAEPV
-432 VYGDG
+432 AYDY
-437 DYGLE
+437 YGLE
-442 QRGKT
+442 QRDKT

-452 DLTKAT
+452 DLTKAQ
-458 GLTEFLVRFFGIQDY
+458 GFTEFLVRFFGIENY
-473 DAENKPIVAV
+473 DAENRPIVAV
-483 SVTKNGAG
+483 SVTENGAG

-520 EWQNVHVEI
+520 EWQDVRVET
-529 VEQFIDGQ
+529 VEQFIEGQ

-545 ALVGEVEDYSQND
+545 ALVGKVEDYSQND

-564 SAFSEALTAAQAVL
+564 SAFSAALTEAKDVLAASA
-578 DDVSATE
+578 ATE
-585 EKAQDAYSALTAAVN
+585 EMAREAYSALTAAVN

-612 ELRAYIEEAKTYSG
+612 ELRAYIEEAKTYSR

-632 SFADLTAAIKAAEEY
+632 SFADLTAAIEAAEEY
-647 LAGGDLSA
+647 LSSGDLSA
-655 EKVQELYTALDDAIW
+655 AKVQELYTALDDAIW

-676 NRDALAEAVEAAE
+676 NRDALAEAVAAAE

-699 SIQTLEDALLGAKEL
+699 SIQTLEAALLGAKDL
-714 AEKAEITEDEVDGAI
+714 TEKAEITEDEVDGAI

-742 ADTSD
+742 ADTSG
-747 LEALLVQYE
+747 LEALLEQYA

-774 RTAAA
+774 RNAAA
-779 AAVKEELGE
+779 AAAEGEMGE

-821 FVDKQ
+821 FVDEQ
-826 IGAAMYGE
+826 IGVAVDGE
-834 SDSYKLTV
+834 SGSYKLTV

-884 VPVGIVSG
+884 VLTGAVTGPLGPV
-892 PFGPATS
+892 TS

-928 WFVHASAAGCDMIP
+928 WFVRASAAGCDMIP

-959 SAALNNGVLSVSL
+959 SAALNNGELSVSL
-972 WSGSSLEISFDS
+972 WSGSSLEIDFKSG
-984 NTIEDNYGHYEA
+984 TIEDSSGSYKA
-996 SMLRLERVCTA
+996 SMLRLERLCTA

-1016 VGFIEEYLQGEAE
+1016 VGFIEEYLQGEAA

>member
-38 GSGSSF
+38 GPGSSF

-136 TDYLGGTGGKPLEY
+136 TDYLGGTDGKPLEY

-216 YDYEIEASAGYNN
+216 YDYEIEASAGYDN
-229 IWGTNVYYTENSNF
+229 IWGTNVYYTENPNF

-307 IEEYIKNNPGSETA
+307 IEEYIKNNPGYETA
-321 VADPTMNAGLYALV
+321 ADPTMNDGLYALV
-335 DGYEYDKAYG
+335 DGYEFDGAYG

-372 NVYNKDGYNYWYSTA
+372 NVYNEDGYNYWYSTA
-387 SGSGIADLYGVSQ
+387 TGGGIADLYGVSQ
-400 SVITNNGVLEISG
+400 SFVTENGTLEIAGESG
-413 KSEYALSDIEF
+413 YTLDDIEF
-424 YHNFAEPV
+424 CYNFADPV
-432 VYGDG
+432 TYSY
-437 DYGLE
+437 YGLE
-442 QRGKT
+442 QRDKT

-452 DLTKAT
+452 DLTKAQ
-458 GLTEFLVRFFGIQDY
+458 GFTEFLVRFFGIENY
-473 DAENKPIVAV
+473 DAENRPIVAV
-483 SVTKNGAG
+483 SVTENGAG

-529 VEQFIDGQ
+529 VEQFIEGQ

-545 ALVGEVEDYSQND
+545 ALVGEVKDYSQND

-564 SAFSEALTAAQAVL
+564 SSFSAALTDAKDVLAA
-578 DDVSATE
+578 SGATE
-585 EKAQDAYSALTAAVN
+585 EMAREAYSALTAAVN

-612 ELRAYIEEAKTYSG
+612 ELRAYIEEAKTYSR

-632 SFADLTAAIKAAEEY
+632 SFADLTAAIEAAEEY
-647 LAGGDLSA
+647 LSSGDLSA
-655 EKVQELYTALDDAIW
+655 AKVQELYTALDDAVW
-670 YLVKLG
+670 YLVELG
-676 NRDALAEAVEAAE
+676 DRNALAEAIARAKAADTE
-689 SVDIAGKTSA
+689 GKTSVSKQA
-699 SIQTLEDALLGAKEL
+699 LDAALRSAETLALQE
-714 AEKAEITEDEVDGAI
+714 EITADEVNEAI
-729 AALEAAVAGLENI
+729 AAIETAVAGLENI
-742 ADTSD
+742 ADTA
-747 LEALLVQYE
+747 ALKSLIEQYA

-774 RTAAA
+774 RTAAES
-779 AAVKEELGE
+779 AVKEELGE
-788 RSCNEYIALLKAR
+788 RSCNEFTALLQTR
-801 YAELEKKDF
+801 YSELEKKDF

-821 FVDKQ
+821 FVEEQ

-884 VPVGIVSG
+884 VLTGAVTG
-892 PFGPATS
+892 PFGPVTS

-1007 TVSEIGKAE
+1007 VVSEIGTAKID
-1016 VGFIEEYLQGEAE
+1016 FIEEYLQEQAA

>member
-16 ICFVFAAGFALV
+16 IFFVFAAGFALV

-38 GSGSSF
+38 GPGSSF

-136 TDYLGGTGGKPLEY
+136 TDYLGGTDGKPLEY

-200 LEEDEILGAA
+200 LEEDEILGAT

-216 YDYEIEASAGYNN
+216 YDYEIEASAGYDN
-229 IWGTNVYYTENSNF
+229 IWGTNVYYTENPNF

-307 IEEYIKNNPGSETA
+307 IEEYIKNNPGYETA
-321 VADPTMNAGLYALV
+321 ADPTMNDGLYALV
-335 DGYEYDKAYG
+335 DGFEFDGAYG

-372 NVYNKDGYNYWYSTA
+372 NVYNEDGYNYWYSTA
-387 SGSGIADLYGVSQ
+387 TGGGIADLYGVSQ
-400 SVITNNGVLEISG
+400 SFVTENGTLEIAGESG
-413 KSEYALSDIEF
+413 YTLDDIEF
-424 YHNFAEPV
+424 YYNFAEPV
-432 VYGDG
+432 AYDY
-437 DYGLE
+437 YGLE
-442 QRGKT
+442 QRDKT

-452 DLTKAT
+452 DLTKAQ
-458 GLTEFLVRFFGIQDY
+458 GFTEFLVRFFGIENY
-473 DAENKPIVAV
+473 DAENRPIVAV
-483 SVTKNGAG
+483 SVTENGAG

-506 EPEREM
+506 EPVREM

-520 EWQNVHVEI
+520 EWQDVRVET
-529 VEQFIDGQ
+529 VEQFIEGQ

-564 SAFSEALTAAQAVL
+564 SAFSAALTEAKDVLAASA
-578 DDVSATE
+578 ATE
-585 EKAQDAYSALTAAVN
+585 EMAREAYSALTAAVN

-612 ELRAYIEEAKTYSG
+612 ELRAYIEEAKTYSR

-632 SFADLTAAIKAAEEY
+632 SFADLTAAIEAAEEY
-647 LAGGDLSA
+647 LSAGDLSA
-655 EKVQELYTALDDAIW
+655 SKVQELYTALDDAIW

-676 NRDALAEAVEAAE
+676 NRDALAEAVAAAE

-699 SIQTLEDALLGAKEL
+699 SIQAWKAALLGAKDL
-714 AEKAEITEDEVDGAI
+714 TEKAEITEDEVDGAI

-742 ADTSD
+742 ADTSG
-747 LEALLVQYE
+747 LEALLEQYA

-774 RTAAA
+774 RTAAES
-779 AAVKEELGE
+779 AVEGELGE
-788 RSCNEYIALLKAR
+788 RSCNEFTALLQTR
-801 YAELEKKDF
+801 YSELEKKDF
-810 QPAAENGDLVA
+810 QPAEKNDDLVT
-821 FVDKQ
+821 FIDEQ
-826 IGAAMYGE
+826 IGVAMYGE
-834 SDSYKLTV
+834 SNPYKLTV

-884 VPVGIVSG
+884 VLTGAVTG
-892 PFGPATS
+892 PFGPVTS

-928 WFVHASAAGCDMIP
+928 WFVHASAARCDMIP

-984 NTIEDNYGHYEA
+984 NTIEDIYGHYEA

-1007 TVSEIGKAE
+1007 VVSEIGTAKTD
-1016 VGFIEEYLQGEAE
+1016 FIEEYLQEQAV

>member
-38 GSGSSF
+38 GPGSSF

-136 TDYLGGTGGKPLEY
+136 TDYLGGTDGKPLEY

-216 YDYEIEASAGYNN
+216 YDYEIEASAGYDN
-229 IWGTNVYYTENSNF
+229 IWGTNVYYTENPNF

-307 IEEYIKNNPGSETA
+307 IEEYIKNNPGYETA
-321 VADPTMNAGLYALV
+321 ADPTMNDGLYALV
-335 DGYEYDKAYG
+335 DGFEFDGAYG

-372 NVYNKDGYNYWYSTA
+372 NVYNEDGYNYWYSTA
-387 SGSGIADLYGVSQ
+387 TGGGIADLYGVSQ
-400 SVITNNGVLEISG
+400 SFVTENGTLEIAGESG
-413 KSEYALSDIEF
+413 YTLDDIEF
-424 YHNFAEPV
+424 YYNFAEPV
-432 VYGDG
+432 AYDY
-437 DYGLE
+437 YGLE
-442 QRGKT
+442 QRDKT

-452 DLTKAT
+452 DLTKAQ
-458 GLTEFLVRFFGIQDY
+458 GFTEFLVRFFGIENY
-473 DAENKPIVAV
+473 DAENRPIVAV
-483 SVTKNGAG
+483 SVTENGAG

-529 VEQFIDGQ
+529 VEQFIEGQ

-545 ALVGEVEDYSQND
+545 ALVGKVEDYSQND

-564 SAFSEALTAAQAVL
+564 SAFSAALTEAKDVLAASA
-578 DDVSATE
+578 ATE
-585 EKAQDAYSALTAAVN
+585 EMAREAYSALTATVN

-612 ELRAYIEEAKTYSG
+612 ELRAYIEEAKTYSR

-632 SFADLTAAIKAAEEY
+632 SFADLTAAIEAAEEY
-647 LAGGDLSA
+647 LSSGDLSA
-655 EKVQELYTALDDAIW
+655 AKVQELYTALDDAIW

-676 NRDALAEAVEAAE
+676 NRDALAEAIARAKAADTE
-689 SVDIAGKTSA
+689 GKTSVSKQA
-699 SIQTLEDALLGAKEL
+699 LDAALRSAETLALQE
-714 AEKAEITEDEVDGAI
+714 EITADEVDGAI

-742 ADTSD
+742 ADTSG
-747 LEALLVQYE
+747 LEALLEQYA

-774 RTAAA
+774 RTAAES
-779 AAVKEELGE
+779 AVEGELGE
-788 RSCNEYIALLKAR
+788 RSCNEFTALLQTR
-801 YAELEKKDF
+801 YSELEKKDF

-821 FVDKQ
+821 FVDEQ
-826 IGAAMYGE
+826 IGVAMYGE

-860 TNGKRGY
+860 ANGKRGY

-884 VPVGIVSG
+884 VLTGAVTGPLGPV
-892 PFGPATS
+892 TS

-928 WFVHASAAGCDMIP
+928 WFVHASAARCDMIP

-959 SAALNNGVLSVSL
+959 SAELKDGELSVSL
-972 WSGSSLEISFDS
+972 WAGSSLEIDFKSG
-984 NTIEDNYGHYEA
+984 TIEDSSGSYKA
-996 SMLRLERVCTA
+996 SMLRLERLCTA

-1016 VGFIEEYLQGEAE
+1016 VGFIEEYLQGEAA

>member
-28 ACNDGTENKG
+28 ACNDGTGNKG
-38 GSGSSF
+38 GPGSSF

-98 DALRAAVEALVPTF
+98 DALRAAVEALVTTF

-136 TDYLGGTGGKPLEY
+136 TDYLGGTDGKPLEY

-156 TARYNEYTQSGF
+156 TARYNEYTRSGF

-229 IWGTNVYYTENSNF
+229 IWGTNIYYTENSNF

-255 DAQPD
+255 DAQAD
-260 FEQKVSGTSLEMND
+260 FEQKVLGTSLEMND
-274 EGTVLTFGFYGQS
+274 EGSVLTFGFYGKS
-287 ADDLLLK
+287 IDDLLLK
-294 YEVTDIGSTDIPA
+294 YEVIDIGTTEIPV
-307 IEEYIKNNPGSETA
+307 IEKYIEANPDYETA
-321 VADPTMNAGLYALV
+321 ADPTMNDGLYALV
-335 DGYEYDKAYG
+335 DGYENHKAYG

-372 NVYNKDGYNYWYSTA
+372 NVYNEDGYNYWYSTA
-387 SGSGIADLYGVSQ
+387 TGGGIADLDGVSQ
-400 SVITNNGVLEISG
+400 SFVTENGTLEIAGESG
-413 KSEYALSDIEF
+413 YTLDDIEF
-424 YHNFAEPV
+424 YYNFAEPV
-432 VYGDG
+432 AYDY
-437 DYGLE
+437 YGLE
-442 QRGKT
+442 QRDKT

-452 DLTKAT
+452 DLTSAQ
-458 GLTEFLVRFFGIQDY
+458 GFTEFLVRFFGIENY
-473 DAENKPIVAV
+473 DAENRPIVAV

-520 EWQNVHVEI
+520 EWQDVRVET
-529 VEQFIDGQ
+529 VEQFIEGQ

-564 SAFSEALTAAQAVL
+564 SSFSAALTEAKDVLAA
-578 DDVSATE
+578 SAATKE
-585 EKAQDAYSALTAAVN
+585 MAREAYSALTAAVN

-612 ELRAYIEEAKTYSG
+612 ELRAYIEEAKTYSR

-632 SFADLTAAIKAAEEY
+632 SFAALAAAIEAAEKY

-655 EKVQELYTALDDAIW
+655 AKVQELYTALDDAVW
-670 YLVKLG
+670 YLVELG
-676 NRDALAEAVEAAE
+676 DRDALAEAVAAAE
-689 SVDIAGKTSA
+689 GADRAGKTSA
-699 SIQTLEDALLGAKEL
+699 SIQALEAALLGAKEL
-714 AEKAEITEDEVDGAI
+714 AEKAEITADEVEEAV

-742 ADTSD
+742 ADTSA
-747 LEALLVQYE
+747 LKALLVQYE

-774 RTAAA
+774 RTAAES
-779 AAVKEELGE
+779 AVKRELGE

-821 FVDKQ
+821 FVDEQ
-826 IGAAMYGE
+826 IGTAMYGE

-884 VPVGIVSG
+884 VLTGAVTGPLGPV
-892 PFGPATS
+892 TS

-928 WFVHASAAGCDMIP
+928 WFVHASAARCDMIP

-959 SAALNNGVLSVSL
+959 SAALNNDELSVSL
-972 WSGSSLEISFDS
+972 WSGSSLEIDFKSG
-984 NTIEDNYGHYEA
+984 TIEDSSDSYKA
-996 SMLRLERVCTA
+996 SMLRLERLCTA

-1016 VGFIEEYLQGEAE
+1016 VGFIEEYLQGEAA

>member
-28 ACNDGTENKG
+28 ACNDGTGNKG
-38 GSGSSF
+38 GPGSSF

-98 DALRAAVEALVPTF
+98 DALRAAVEALVTTF

-136 TDYLGGTGGKPLEY
+136 TDYLGGTDGKPLEY

-156 TARYNEYTQSGF
+156 TARYNEYTRSGF

-229 IWGTNVYYTENSNF
+229 IWGTNIYYTENSNF

-255 DAQPD
+255 DAQAD
-260 FEQKVSGTSLEMND
+260 FEQKVLGTSLEMND
-274 EGTVLTFGFYGQS
+274 EGSVLTFGFYGKS
-287 ADDLLLK
+287 IDDLLLK
-294 YEVTDIGSTDIPA
+294 YEVIDIGTTEIPV
-307 IEEYIKNNPGSETA
+307 IEKYIEANPDYETA
-321 VADPTMNAGLYALV
+321 ADPTMNDGLYALV
-335 DGYEYDKAYG
+335 DGYENHKAYG

-372 NVYNKDGYNYWYSTA
+372 NVYNEDGYNYWYSTA
-387 SGSGIADLYGVSQ
+387 TGGGIADLDGVSQ
-400 SVITNNGVLEISG
+400 SFVTENGTLEIAGESG
-413 KSEYALSDIEF
+413 YTLDDIEF
-424 YHNFAEPV
+424 YYNFAEPV
-432 VYGDG
+432 AYDY
-437 DYGLE
+437 YGLE
-442 QRGKT
+442 QRDKT

-452 DLTKAT
+452 DLTSAQ
-458 GLTEFLVRFFGIQDY
+458 GFTEFLVRFFGIENY
-473 DAENKPIVAV
+473 DAENRPIVAV
-483 SVTKNGAG
+483 SVTENGAG
-491 ELVISLWKTGKYYQN
+491 ELVVSLWKTGKYYQN

-520 EWQNVHVEI
+520 EWQDVRVET
-529 VEQFIDGQ
+529 VEQFIEGQ

-564 SAFSEALTAAQAVL
+564 SAFSAALTEAKDVLAASA
-578 DDVSATE
+578 ATE
-585 EKAQDAYSALTAAVN
+585 EMAREAYSALTAAVN

-612 ELRAYIEEAKTYSG
+612 KLRAYIEEAKTYSR

-632 SFADLTAAIKAAEEY
+632 SFADLTAAIEAAEEY
-647 LAGGDLSA
+647 LSSGDLSA
-655 EKVQELYTALDDAIW
+655 AKVQELYTALDDAIW

-676 NRDALAEAVEAAE
+676 NRDALAEAVAAAE

-699 SIQTLEDALLGAKEL
+699 SIQAWKAALLGAKDL
-714 AEKAEITEDEVDGAI
+714 TEKAEITEDEVEEAI

-742 ADTSD
+742 ADTSG
-747 LEALLVQYE
+747 LKALLEQYA

-774 RTAAA
+774 KTAAES
-779 AAVKEELGE
+779 AVKEELGE
-788 RSCNEYIALLKAR
+788 RSCNEFTALLQTR
-801 YAELEKKDF
+801 YSELEKKDF

-821 FVDKQ
+821 FVDEQ
-826 IGAAMYGE
+826 IGAAVYGE

-875 EFTAADGKV
+875 EFTAVDGKV
-884 VPVGIVSG
+884 VLTGAVTG
-892 PFGPATS
+892 PFGPVTS

-959 SAALNNGVLSVSL
+959 SAELKDGVLSVSL
-972 WSGSSLEISFDS
+972 WAGSSLEISFDS

-1007 TVSEIGKAE
+1007 VVSEIGTAKTD
-1016 VGFIEEYLQGEAE
+1016 FIEEYLQEQAA

>member
-38 GSGSSF
+38 GPGSSF

-98 DALRAAVEALVPTF
+98 DALRAAVEALVTTF

-136 TDYLGGTGGKPLEY
+136 TDYLGGTDGKPLEY

-216 YDYEIEASAGYNN
+216 YDYEIEASAGYDN
-229 IWGTNVYYTENSNF
+229 IWGTNVYYTENPNF

-307 IEEYIKNNPGSETA
+307 IEEYIKNNPGYETA
-321 VADPTMNAGLYALV
+321 ADPTMNDGLYALV
-335 DGYEYDKAYG
+335 DGFEFDGAYG

-372 NVYNKDGYNYWYSTA
+372 NVYNEDGYNYWYSTA
-387 SGSGIADLYGVSQ
+387 TGGGIADLYGVSQ
-400 SVITNNGVLEISG
+400 SFVTENGTLEIAGESG
-413 KSEYALSDIEF
+413 YALSDIEF

-432 VYGDG
+432 VYG

-483 SVTKNGAG
+483 SITESAEG

-529 VEQFIDGQ
+529 VEQFIEGQ

-545 ALVGEVEDYSQND
+545 ALVNEVKDYSQND

-564 SAFSEALTAAQAVL
+564 SSFSAALTEAKDVLAAS
-578 DDVSATE
+578 DATE
-585 EKAQDAYSALTAAVN
+585 EMAREAYSALTAAVN

-612 ELRAYIEEAKTYSG
+612 ELRAYIEEAKTYSR

-632 SFADLTAAIKAAEEY
+632 SFADLTAAIEAAEEY
-647 LAGGDLSA
+647 LSSGDLSA
-655 EKVQELYTALDDAIW
+655 AKVQELYTALDDAIW

-676 NRDALAEAVEAAE
+676 NRDALAEAVAAAE

-699 SIQTLEDALLGAKEL
+699 SIQAWKAALLGAKDL
-714 AEKAEITEDEVDGAI
+714 TEKAEITEDEVDGAI

-742 ADTSD
+742 ADTSG
-747 LEALLVQYE
+747 LEALLEQYV

-774 RTAAA
+774 RTAAES
-779 AAVKEELGE
+779 AVKGELGE
-788 RSCNEYIALLKAR
+788 RSCNEFTALLQTR
-801 YAELEKKDF
+801 YSELEKKDF

-821 FVDKQ
+821 FVDEQ
-826 IGAAMYGE
+826 IGVAMYGE

-884 VPVGIVSG
+884 VLTGAVTGL
-892 PFGPATS
+892 FGPVTS

-928 WFVHASAAGCDMIP
+928 WFVHASAARCDMIP
-942 YEWIP
+942 YECVP
-947 FLSEKEDAVIGY
+947 FLAEQQGSVIGY
-959 SAALNNGVLSVSL
+959 SAELKDGELSVSL
-972 WSGSSLEISFDS
+972 WAGSSLEIDFKSG
-984 NTIEDNYGHYEA
+984 TIEDSSGSYKA
-996 SMLRLERVCTA
+996 SMLRLERLCTA

-1016 VGFIEEYLQGEAE
+1016 VGFIEEYLQGEAA

>member
-38 GSGSSF
+38 GPGSSF

-136 TDYLGGTGGKPLEY
+136 TDYLGGTDGKPLEY

-216 YDYEIEASAGYNN
+216 YDYEIEASAGYDN
-229 IWGTNVYYTENSNF
+229 IWGTNVYYTENPNF

-307 IEEYIKNNPGSETA
+307 IEEYIKNNPGYETA
-321 VADPTMNAGLYALV
+321 ADPTMNDGLYALV
-335 DGYEYDKAYG
+335 DGFEFDGAYG

-372 NVYNKDGYNYWYSTA
+372 NVYNEDGYNYWYSTA
-387 SGSGIADLYGVSQ
+387 TGGGIADLYGVSQ
-400 SVITNNGVLEISG
+400 SFVTENGTLEIAGESG
-413 KSEYALSDIEF
+413 YTLDDIEF
-424 YHNFAEPV
+424 YYNFAEPV
-432 VYGDG
+432 AYDY
-437 DYGLE
+437 YGLE
-442 QRGKT
+442 QRDKT

-452 DLTKAT
+452 DLTKAQ
-458 GLTEFLVRFFGIQDY
+458 GFTEFLVRFFGIENY
-473 DAENKPIVAV
+473 DAENRPIVAV
-483 SVTKNGAG
+483 SVTENGAG

-520 EWQNVHVEI
+520 EWQDVRVET
-529 VEQFIDGQ
+529 VEQFIEGQ

-564 SAFSEALTAAQAVL
+564 SAFSAALTEAKDVLAASA
-578 DDVSATE
+578 ATE
-585 EKAQDAYSALTAAVN
+585 EMAREAYSALTAAVN

-612 ELRAYIEEAKTYSG
+612 ELRAYIEEAKTYSR

-632 SFADLTAAIKAAEEY
+632 SFADLTAAIEAAEEY
-647 LAGGDLSA
+647 LSSGDLSA
-655 EKVQELYTALDDAIW
+655 AKVQELYTALDDAIW

-676 NRDALAEAVEAAE
+676 NRDALAEAVAAAE

-699 SIQTLEDALLGAKEL
+699 SIQALEAALLGAKEL
-714 AEKAEITEDEVDGAI
+714 AEKAEITADEVEEAV
-729 AALEAAVAGLENI
+729 AALESAVAGLENI
-742 ADTSD
+742 ADTSA

-774 RTAAA
+774 RTAAES
-779 AAVKEELGE
+779 AVKGELGE
-788 RSCNEYIALLKAR
+788 RSCNEFTALLQTR
-801 YAELEKKDF
+801 YSELEKKDF

-821 FVDKQ
+821 FVDEQ
-826 IGAAMYGE
+826 IGVAMYGE

-884 VPVGIVSG
+884 VLTGAVTD
-892 PFGPATS
+892 PFGPVTS

-928 WFVHASAAGCDMIP
+928 WFVRASAAGCDMIP
-942 YEWIP
+942 YECVP
-947 FLSEKEDAVIGY
+947 FLAEQQGSVIGY
-959 SAALNNGVLSVSL
+959 SAELKDGELSVSL
-972 WSGSSLEISFDS
+972 WAGSSLEIDFKSG
-984 NTIEDNYGHYEA
+984 TIEDSSGSYKA
-996 SMLRLERVCTA
+996 SMLRLERLCTA

-1016 VGFIEEYLQGEAE
+1016 VGFIEEYLQGEAA

>member
-38 GSGSSF
+38 GPGSSF

-136 TDYLGGTGGKPLEY
+136 TDYLGGTDGKPLEY

-216 YDYEIEASAGYNN
+216 YDYEIEASAGYDN
-229 IWGTNVYYTENSNF
+229 IWGTNVYYTENPNF

-307 IEEYIKNNPGSETA
+307 IEEYIKNNPGYETA
-321 VADPTMNAGLYALV
+321 ADPTMNDGLYALV
-335 DGYEYDKAYG
+335 DGFEFDGAYG

-372 NVYNKDGYNYWYSTA
+372 NVYNEDGYNYWYSTA
-387 SGSGIADLYGVSQ
+387 TGGGIADLYGVSQ
-400 SVITNNGVLEISG
+400 SFVTENGTLEIAGESG
-413 KSEYALSDIEF
+413 YTLDDIEF
-424 YHNFAEPV
+424 YYNFAEPV
-432 VYGDG
+432 AYDY
-437 DYGLE
+437 YGLE
-442 QRGKT
+442 QRDKT

-452 DLTKAT
+452 DLTKAQ
-458 GLTEFLVRFFGIQDY
+458 GFTEFLVRFFGIENY
-473 DAENKPIVAV
+473 DAENRPIVAV
-483 SVTKNGAG
+483 SVTENGAG

-506 EPEREM
+506 EPVREM

-520 EWQNVHVEI
+520 EWQDVRVET
-529 VEQFIDGQ
+529 VEQFIEGQ

-564 SAFSEALTAAQAVL
+564 SAFSAALTEAKDVLAASA
-578 DDVSATE
+578 ATE
-585 EKAQDAYSALTAAVN
+585 EMAREAYSALTAAVN

-612 ELRAYIEEAKTYSG
+612 ELRAYIEEAKTYSR

-632 SFADLTAAIKAAEEY
+632 SFADLTAAIEAAEEY
-647 LAGGDLSA
+647 LSSGDLSA
-655 EKVQELYTALDDAIW
+655 AKVQELYTALDDAVW
-670 YLVKLG
+670 YLVESG
-676 NRDALAEAVEAAE
+676 DRNALAEAVAAAE

-699 SIQTLEDALLGAKEL
+699 SIQAWKAALLGAKDL
-714 AEKAEITEDEVDGAI
+714 TEKAEITEDEVDGAI

-742 ADTSD
+742 ADTSG
-747 LEALLVQYE
+747 LEALLEQYA

-774 RTAAA
+774 RTAAES
-779 AAVKEELGE
+779 AVEGELGE
-788 RSCNEYIALLKAR
+788 RSCNEFTALLQTR
-801 YAELEKKDF
+801 YSELEKKDF

-821 FVDKQ
+821 FVDEQ
-826 IGAAMYGE
+826 IGVAMYGE

-884 VPVGIVSG
+884 VLTGAVTGPLGPV
-892 PFGPATS
+892 TS

-928 WFVHASAAGCDMIP
+928 WFVRASAAGCDMIP
-942 YEWIP
+942 YECVP
-947 FLSEKEDAVIGY
+947 FLAEQQGSVIGY
-959 SAALNNGVLSVSL
+959 SAELKDGELSVSL
-972 WSGSSLEISFDS
+972 WAGSSLEIDFKSG
-984 NTIEDNYGHYEA
+984 TIEDSSGSYKA
-996 SMLRLERVCTA
+996 SMLRLERLCTA
-1007 TVSEIGKAE
+1007 VVSEIGTAKTD
-1016 VGFIEEYLQGEAE
+1016 FIEEYLQEQAA

>member
-38 GSGSSF
+38 GPGSSF

-136 TDYLGGTGGKPLEY
+136 TDYLGGTDGKPLEY

-216 YDYEIEASAGYNN
+216 YDYEIEASAGYDN
-229 IWGTNVYYTENSNF
+229 IWGTNVYYTENPNF

-307 IEEYIKNNPGSETA
+307 IEEYIKNNPGYETA
-321 VADPTMNAGLYALV
+321 ADPTTNDGLYALV
-335 DGYEYDKAYG
+335 DGFYNGEYG

-372 NVYNKDGYNYWYSTA
+372 NVYNEDGYNYWYSTA
-387 SGSGIADLYGVSQ
+387 TGGGIADLYGVSQ
-400 SVITNNGVLEISG
+400 SFVTENGTLEIAGESG
-413 KSEYALSDIEF
+413 YTLDDIEF
-424 YHNFAEPV
+424 CYNFAEPV
-432 VYGDG
+432 AYSY
-437 DYGLE
+437 YGLE
-442 QRGKT
+442 QRDKT

-452 DLTKAT
+452 DLTKAQ
-458 GLTEFLVRFFGIQDY
+458 GFTEFLVRFFGIENY
-473 DAENKPIVAV
+473 DAENRPIVAV
-483 SVTKNGAG
+483 SVTENGAG
-491 ELVISLWKTGKYYQN
+491 ELVVSLWKTGKYYQN

-520 EWQNVHVEI
+520 EWQDVRVET
-529 VEQFIDGQ
+529 VEQFIEGQ

-564 SAFSEALTAAQAVL
+564 SAFSAALTDAKNILAESA
-578 DDVSATE
+578 ATE
-585 EKAQDAYSALTAAVN
+585 EMAREAYSALTAAVN

-612 ELRAYIEEAKTYSG
+612 KLRAYIEEAKTYSR

-632 SFADLTAAIKAAEEY
+632 SFADLTAAIEAAEEY
-647 LAGGDLSA
+647 LSSGDLSA
-655 EKVQELYTALDDAIW
+655 AKVQELYTALDDAVW
-670 YLVKLG
+670 YLVELG
-676 NRDALAEAVEAAE
+676 DRDALAEAVAAAE
-689 SVDIAGKTSA
+689 GADRAGKTSA
-699 SIQTLEDALLGAKEL
+699 SIQALEAALLGAKEL
-714 AEKAEITEDEVDGAI
+714 AEKAEITADEVEEAV

-742 ADTSD
+742 ADTSA
-747 LEALLVQYE
+747 LEALLVQYA

-774 RTAAA
+774 RTAAES
-779 AAVKEELGE
+779 AVKEELGE

-826 IGAAMYGE
+826 IGVAMDGE

-860 TNGKRGY
+860 TNGKWGY
-867 ILVDGAVY
+867 MLLEGAVW
-875 EFTAADGKV
+875 EFTVSDGKV

-892 PFGPATS
+892 PSGPATS

-911 FAFSESMGALRI
+911 SAFSESVGALRI

-928 WFVHASAAGCDMIP
+928 WFVHASAVGCDMIP

-984 NTIEDNYGHYEA
+984 NTIEDIDDHYEA
-996 SMLRLERVCTA
+996 SMLRLERICTA
-1007 TVSEIGKAE
+1007 VVSEIGTAKID
-1016 VGFIEEYLQGEAE
+1016 FIEEYLQEQAA

>member
-1 MKGKKFSVLLVSVLA
+1 MKGKKISVLLVSVLA
-16 ICFVFAAGFALV
+16 ICFVFAAWFALV

-38 GSGSSF
+38 SPGSSF

-98 DALRAAVEALVPTF
+98 DALRAAVEALVTTF

-136 TDYLGGTGGKPLEY
+136 TDYLGGTDGKPLEY

-216 YDYEIEASAGYNN
+216 YDYEIEASAGYDN
-229 IWGTNVYYTENSNF
+229 IWGTNVYYTENPNF

-307 IEEYIKNNPGSETA
+307 IEEYIKNNPGYETA
-321 VADPTMNAGLYALV
+321 ADPTTNDGLYALV
-335 DGYEYDKAYG
+335 NGYESDGASYG

-372 NVYNKDGYNYWYSTA
+372 NVYNEDGYNYWYSTA
-387 SGSGIADLYGVSQ
+387 TGGGIADLYGVSQ
-400 SVITNNGVLEISG
+400 SFVTENGTLEIAGESG
-413 KSEYALSDIEF
+413 YTLDDIEF
-424 YHNFAEPV
+424 YYNFAEPV
-432 VYGDG
+432 AYDY
-437 DYGLE
+437 YGLE
-442 QRGKT
+442 QRDKT

-473 DAENKPIVAV
+473 DAENRPIVAV
-483 SVTKNGAG
+483 SVTENGAG

-520 EWQNVHVEI
+520 EWQDVRVET
-529 VEQFIDGQ
+529 VEQFIEGQ

-564 SAFSEALTAAQAVL
+564 SAFSAALTEAKDVLAAS
-578 DDVSATE
+578 DGTE
-585 EKAQDAYSALTAAVN
+585 EMAREAYSALTAAVN
-600 GLEKRASEADVA
+600 RLEKKAAEEDVA
-612 ELRAYIEEAKTYSG
+612 ELRAYIEEAKTYSR

-632 SFADLTAAIKAAEEY
+632 SFADLTAAIEAAEEY
-647 LAGGDLSA
+647 LSSGDLSA
-655 EKVQELYTALDDAIW
+655 AKVQELYTALDDAIW

-676 NRDALAEAVEAAE
+676 NRDALAEAVAAAE

-699 SIQTLEDALLGAKEL
+699 SIEAWKAALLGAKDL
-714 AEKAEITEDEVDGAI
+714 TEKAEITEDEVDGAI

-742 ADTSD
+742 ADTSA
-747 LEALLVQYE
+747 LKALLEQYA

-774 RTAAA
+774 RTAAES
-779 AAVKEELGE
+779 AVKEELGE
-788 RSCNEYIALLKAR
+788 RSCNEFTALLQTR
-801 YAELEKKDF
+801 YSELEKKDF
-810 QPAAENGDLVA
+810 QPAAENNDIVT
-821 FVDKQ
+821 FIDEQ
-826 IGAAMYGE
+826 IGVAMYGE
-834 SDSYKLTV
+834 SKPYKLTV
-842 TAGGES
+842 TVGELN

-860 TNGKRGY
+860 ANGKWGY
-867 ILVDGAVY
+867 MLLEGAAW
-875 EFTAADGKV
+875 EFTVSDGKV

-911 FAFSESMGALRI
+911 VAFSESMGALRI

-959 SAALNNGVLSVSL
+959 SAALNNGELSVSL
-972 WSGSSLEISFDS
+972 WAGSSLEIDFKSS
-984 NTIEDNYGHYEA
+984 TIEDSSGSYKA
-996 SMLRLERVCTA
+996 SMLRLERLCTA

-1016 VGFIEEYLQGEAE
+1016 VGFIEEYLQGEAA

>member
-38 GSGSSF
+38 GPGSSF
-44 ALERYVEYVEN
+44 ALERYVEYIEN

-136 TDYLGGTGGKPLEY
+136 TDYLGGTDGKPLEY

-156 TARYNEYTQSGF
+156 TARYSEYTQSGF

-173 YVHTWRTENGQVR
+173 YVHTWRTENGQVC

-216 YDYEIEASAGYNN
+216 YDYEIEASAGYDN
-229 IWGTNVYYTENSNF
+229 IWGTNVYYTENPNF

-307 IEEYIKNNPGSETA
+307 IEEYIKNNPGYETA
-321 VADPTMNAGLYALV
+321 ADPTMNDGLYALV
-335 DGYEYDKAYG
+335 DGFEFDGAYG

-372 NVYNKDGYNYWYSTA
+372 NVYNEDGYNYWYSTA
-387 SGSGIADLYGVSQ
+387 TGGGIADLYGVSQ
-400 SVITNNGVLEISG
+400 SFVTENGTLEIAGESG
-413 KSEYALSDIEF
+413 YTLDDIEF
-424 YHNFAEPV
+424 YYNFAEPV
-432 VYGDG
+432 AYDY
-437 DYGLE
+437 YGLE
-442 QRGKT
+442 QRDKT

-452 DLTKAT
+452 DLTKAQ
-458 GLTEFLVRFFGIQDY
+458 GLTEFLVRFFGIENY
-473 DAENKPIVAV
+473 DAENRPIVAV
-483 SVTKNGAG
+483 SVTENGAG

-520 EWQNVHVEI
+520 EWQDVRVET
-529 VEQFIDGQ
+529 VEQFIEGQ

-558 YTSASF
+558 YTAASF
-564 SAFSEALTAAQAVL
+564 SAFSAALTEAKDVLAAA
-578 DDVSATE
+578 SAATE
-585 EKAQDAYSALTAAVN
+585 EMAREAYSALTAAVN

-612 ELRAYIEEAKTYSG
+612 ELRAYIEEAKTYSR

-632 SFADLTAAIKAAEEY
+632 SFADLTAAIEAAEEY
-647 LAGGDLSA
+647 LSAGDLSA
-655 EKVQELYTALDDAIW
+655 SKVQELYTALDDAVW
-670 YLVKLG
+670 YLVESG
-676 NRDALAEAVEAAE
+676 DRNALAEAVAAAE
-689 SVDIAGKTSA
+689 GADRAGKTSA
-699 SIQTLEDALLGAKEL
+699 SIQALEAALLGAKEL
-714 AEKAEITEDEVDGAI
+714 AEKAEITADEVKEAV

-742 ADTSD
+742 ADTSG
-747 LEALLVQYE
+747 LEALLEQYA

-774 RTAAA
+774 RTAAES
-779 AAVKEELGE
+779 AVKGELGE
-788 RSCNEYIALLKAR
+788 RSCNEFTALLQTR
-801 YAELEKKDF
+801 YSELEKKDF

-821 FVDKQ
+821 FVDEQ

-884 VPVGIVSG
+884 VLTGAVTG
-892 PFGPATS
+892 PFGPVTS

-996 SMLRLERVCTA
+996 SMLRLERVCTVV
-1007 TVSEIGKAE
+1007 VSEIGTAKTD
-1016 VGFIEEYLQGEAE
+1016 FIEEYLQEQAA

>member
-28 ACNDGTENKG
+28 ACNDGTGNKG
-38 GSGSSF
+38 GPGSSF

-98 DALRAAVEALVPTF
+98 DALRAAVEALVTTF

-136 TDYLGGTGGKPLEY
+136 TDYLGGMDGKSLEY

-156 TARYNEYTQSGF
+156 TARYNEYTRSGF

-216 YDYEIEASAGYNN
+216 YDYEIEASAGYDN

-255 DAQPD
+255 DAQAD
-260 FEQKVSGTSLEMND
+260 FEQKVLGTSLEMND
-274 EGTVLTFGFYGQS
+274 EGSVLTFGFYGKS
-287 ADDLLLK
+287 IDDLLLK
-294 YEVTDIGSTDIPA
+294 YEVIDIGTTEIPV
-307 IEEYIKNNPGSETA
+307 IEKYIEANPDYETA
-321 VADPTMNAGLYALV
+321 ADPTMNDGLYALV
-335 DGYEYDKAYG
+335 DGYDFDGAYG

-372 NVYNKDGYNYWYSTA
+372 NVYNEDGYNYWYSTA
-387 SGSGIADLYGVSQ
+387 TGGGIADLYGVSQ
-400 SVITNNGVLEISG
+400 SIVTKNGTLEIAGESG
-413 KSEYALSDIEF
+413 YTLADIEF
-424 YHNFAEPV
+424 YKNFAEPV
-432 VYGDG
+432 VYN
-437 DYGLE
+437 DYELE
-442 QRGKT
+442 QRDKT

-452 DLTKAT
+452 DLTSAQ
-458 GLTEFLVRFFGIQDY
+458 GFTEFLVRFFGIENY
-473 DAENKPIVAV
+473 DAENRPIVAV
-483 SVTKNGAG
+483 SVTENGAG

-520 EWQNVHVEI
+520 EWQNVRVEI
-529 VEQFIDGQ
+529 MEQFIDGQ

-545 ALVGEVEDYSQND
+545 ALVGEVEGYSQND

-612 ELRAYIEEAKTYSG
+612 ELRAYIEEAKTYSR

-647 LAGGDLSA
+647 LSSGDLSA
-655 EKVQELYTALDDAIW
+655 AKVQELYTALDDAVW
-670 YLVKLG
+670 YLVELG
-676 NRDALAEAVEAAE
+676 DRNALAEAVAAAE
-689 SVDIAGKTSA
+689 GADRAGKTSA
-699 SIQTLEDALLGAKEL
+699 SIQALEAALLGAKEL
-714 AEKAEITEDEVDGAI
+714 AGKAEITADEVEEAV

-742 ADTSD
+742 ADTSA
-747 LEALLVQYE
+747 LEALLVQYA

-774 RTAAA
+774 RTAAES
-779 AAVKEELGE
+779 AVKGELGE

-821 FVDKQ
+821 FVDEQ
-826 IGAAMYGE
+826 IGTAMYGE

-884 VPVGIVSG
+884 VLTGAVTGPLGPV
-892 PFGPATS
+892 TS

-928 WFVHASAAGCDMIP
+928 WFVHASAARCDMIP

-959 SAALNNGVLSVSL
+959 SAALNNDELSVSL
-972 WSGSSLEISFDS
+972 WSGSSLEIDFKSG
-984 NTIEDNYGHYEA
+984 TIEDSSDSYKA
-996 SMLRLERVCTA
+996 SMLRLERLCTA

-1016 VGFIEEYLQGEAE
+1016 VGFLEEYLQGEAA

>member
-38 GSGSSF
+38 GPGSSF

-67 ESFAALSEALEDARV
+67 ESFAAFSEALEDARV

-136 TDYLGGTGGKPLEY
+136 TDYLGGTDGKPLEY

-216 YDYEIEASAGYNN
+216 YDYEIEASAGYDN
-229 IWGTNVYYTENSNF
+229 IWGTNVYYTENPNF

-307 IEEYIKNNPGSETA
+307 IEEYIKNNPGYETA
-321 VADPTMNAGLYALV
+321 ADPTMNDGLYALV
-335 DGYEYDKAYG
+335 DGCESDRAYG

-372 NVYNKDGYNYWYSTA
+372 NVYNEYGYNYWYSTA
-387 SGSGIADLYGVSQ
+387 TGGGIADLYGVSQ
-400 SVITNNGVLEISG
+400 SIVTKNGTLEIAGESG
-413 KSEYALSDIEF
+413 YTLDDIEF
-424 YHNFAEPV
+424 YYNFAEPV
-432 VYGDG
+432 AYDY
-437 DYGLE
+437 YGLE
-442 QRGKT
+442 QRDKT

-452 DLTKAT
+452 DLTKAQ
-458 GLTEFLVRFFGIQDY
+458 GFTEFLVRFFGIENY
-473 DAENKPIVAV
+473 DAENRPIVAV
-483 SVTKNGAG
+483 SVTENGAG

-520 EWQNVHVEI
+520 EWQDVRVET
-529 VEQFIDGQ
+529 VEQFIEGQ

-564 SAFSEALTAAQAVL
+564 SAFSAALTEAKDVLAASA
-578 DDVSATE
+578 ATE
-585 EKAQDAYSALTAAVN
+585 EMAREAYSALTAAVN

-612 ELRAYIEEAKTYSG
+612 ELRAYIEDAKTYSR

-632 SFADLTAAIKAAEEY
+632 SFGDLTAAIEAAEEY
-647 LAGGDLSA
+647 LSSGDLSA
-655 EKVQELYTALDDAIW
+655 AKVQELYTALDDAIW

-676 NRDALAEAVEAAE
+676 NRDALAEAVAAAE

-699 SIQTLEDALLGAKEL
+699 SIEALEAALLGAKDL
-714 AEKAEITEDEVDGAI
+714 TEKAEITADEVEEAV

-742 ADTSD
+742 ADTSA
-747 LEALLVQYE
+747 LEALLVQYA

-774 RTAAA
+774 RTAAES
-779 AAVKEELGE
+779 AVKGELGE
-788 RSCNEYIALLKAR
+788 RSCNEFTALLQTR
-801 YAELEKKDF
+801 YSELEKKDF

-821 FVDKQ
+821 FVDEQ
-826 IGAAMYGE
+826 IGAARYGE

-884 VPVGIVSG
+884 VLTGAVTGPLGPV
-892 PFGPATS
+892 TS

-928 WFVHASAAGCDMIP
+928 WFVRASAAGCDMIP

-959 SAALNNGVLSVSL
+959 SAELKDGELSVSL

-1007 TVSEIGKAE
+1007 VVSEIGTAKTD
-1016 VGFIEEYLQGEAE
+1016 FIEEYLQEQAA

>member
-38 GSGSSF
+38 GPGSSF

-136 TDYLGGTGGKPLEY
+136 TDYLGGTDGKPLEY

-216 YDYEIEASAGYNN
+216 YDYEIEASAGYDN

-307 IEEYIKNNPGSETA
+307 IEEYIKNNPGYETA
-321 VADPTMNAGLYALV
+321 ADPTTNDGLYALV
-335 DGYEYDKAYG
+335 DGFDDGAYG

-372 NVYNKDGYNYWYSTA
+372 NVYNEDGYNYWYSTA
-387 SGSGIADLYGVSQ
+387 TGGGIADLYGVSQ
-400 SVITNNGVLEISG
+400 SFVTENGTLEIAGESG
-413 KSEYALSDIEF
+413 YTLDDIEF
-424 YHNFAEPV
+424 YYNFAEPV
-432 VYGDG
+432 AYSY
-437 DYGLE
+437 YGLE
-442 QRGKT
+442 QRDKT

-452 DLTKAT
+452 DLTKAQ
-458 GLTEFLVRFFGIQDY
+458 GFTEFLVRFFGIENY
-473 DAENKPIVAV
+473 DAENRPIVAV
-483 SVTKNGAG
+483 SVTENGAG

-520 EWQNVHVEI
+520 EWQDVRVET
-529 VEQFIDGQ
+529 VEQFIEGQ
-537 KDVFAMLS
+537 KDVFAMLF

-564 SAFSEALTAAQAVL
+564 SSFSAALTDAKNILAESA
-578 DDVSATE
+578 ATE
-585 EKAQDAYSALTAAVN
+585 EMAREAYSALTAAVN

-612 ELRAYIEEAKTYSG
+612 ELRAYIEEAKTYSR

-632 SFADLTAAIKAAEEY
+632 SFADLTAAIEAAEEY
-647 LAGGDLSA
+647 LSSGDLSA
-655 EKVQELYTALDDAIW
+655 AKVQELYTALDDAVW
-670 YLVKLG
+670 YLVELG
-676 NRDALAEAVEAAE
+676 DRNALAEAVAAAE
-689 SVDIAGKTSA
+689 GADRAGKTSA
-699 SIQTLEDALLGAKEL
+699 SIQALEAALLGAKEL
-714 AEKAEITEDEVDGAI
+714 AEKAEITADEVEEAV

-742 ADTSD
+742 ADTSA
-747 LEALLVQYE
+747 LEALLVQYA

-774 RTAAA
+774 RNAAA
-779 AAVKEELGE
+779 AAAEEEMGE

-801 YAELEKKDF
+801 YAELEKKNF

-821 FVDKQ
+821 FVDEQ
-826 IGAAMYGE
+826 IGVAVSGE

-860 TNGKRGY
+860 KNGKRGY
-867 ILVDGAVY
+867 ILVGGAVY
-875 EFTAADGKV
+875 EFSAADGKV
-884 VPVGIVSG
+884 ILMGAVSG

-923 PNSSE
+923 PNSAE
-928 WFVHASAAGCDMIP
+928 WFVYASAAGCDMIP
-942 YEWIP
+942 YECVP
-947 FLSEKEDAVIGY
+947 FLAEQQGSVIGY
-959 SAALNNGVLSVSL
+959 SAALNNGELSVSL
-972 WSGSSLEISFDS
+972 WSGSSLEIDFKSG
-984 NTIEDNYGHYEA
+984 TIEDIYGCYEA
-996 SMLRLERVCTA
+996 SMLRLERLCTA
-1007 TVSEIGKAE
+1007 VVSEIGTAKID
-1016 VGFIEEYLQGEAE
+1016 FIEEYLQEQAA

>member
-16 ICFVFAAGFALV
+16 IFFVFAAGFALV

-38 GSGSSF
+38 GPGSSF

-136 TDYLGGTGGKPLEY
+136 TDYLGGTDGKPLEY

-200 LEEDEILGAA
+200 LEEDEILGAT

-216 YDYEIEASAGYNN
+216 YDYEIEASAGYDN
-229 IWGTNVYYTENSNF
+229 IWGTNVYYTENPNF

-307 IEEYIKNNPGSETA
+307 IEEYIKNNPGYETA
-321 VADPTMNAGLYALV
+321 ADPTMNDGLYALV
-335 DGYEYDKAYG
+335 EGFEFDGAYG

-372 NVYNKDGYNYWYSTA
+372 NVYNEDGYNYWYSTA
-387 SGSGIADLYGVSQ
+387 TGGGIADLYGVSQ
-400 SVITNNGVLEISG
+400 SFVTENGTLEIAGESG
-413 KSEYALSDIEF
+413 YTLDDIEF
-424 YHNFAEPV
+424 YYNFAEPV
-432 VYGDG
+432 AYDY
-437 DYGLE
+437 YGLE
-442 QRGKT
+442 QRDKT

-452 DLTKAT
+452 DLTKAQ
-458 GLTEFLVRFFGIQDY
+458 GFTEFLVRFFGIENY
-473 DAENKPIVAV
+473 DAENRPIVAV
-483 SVTKNGAG
+483 SVTENGAG

-506 EPEREM
+506 EPVREM

-520 EWQNVHVEI
+520 EWQDVRVET
-529 VEQFIDGQ
+529 VEQFIEGQ

-564 SAFSEALTAAQAVL
+564 SAFSAALTEAKDVLAASA
-578 DDVSATE
+578 ATE
-585 EKAQDAYSALTAAVN
+585 EMAREAYSALTAAVN

-612 ELRAYIEEAKTYSG
+612 ELRAYIEEAKTYSR

-632 SFADLTAAIKAAEEY
+632 SFADLTAAIEAAEEY
-647 LAGGDLSA
+647 LSSGDLSA
-655 EKVQELYTALDDAIW
+655 SKVQELYTALDDAIW

-676 NRDALAEAVEAAE
+676 NRDALAEAVAAAE

-699 SIQTLEDALLGAKEL
+699 SIQAWKAALFGAKDL
-714 AEKAEITEDEVDGAI
+714 TEKAEITEDEVDGAI

-742 ADTSD
+742 ADTSA

-774 RTAAA
+774 RTAAKS
-779 AAVKEELGE
+779 AVKEELGE
-788 RSCNEYIALLKAR
+788 RSCNEFTALLQTR
-801 YAELEKKDF
+801 YSELEKKDF
-810 QPAAENGDLVA
+810 QPAEKNDDLVT
-821 FVDKQ
+821 FIDEQ
-826 IGAAMYGE
+826 IGVAMYGE
-834 SDSYKLTV
+834 SNPYKLTV

-884 VPVGIVSG
+884 VLTGAVTG
-892 PFGPATS
+892 PFGPVTS

-928 WFVHASAAGCDMIP
+928 WFVHASAARCDMIP

-984 NTIEDNYGHYEA
+984 NTIEDIYGHYEA

-1007 TVSEIGKAE
+1007 VVSEIGTAKTD
-1016 VGFIEEYLQGEAE
+1016 FIEEYLQEQAA

>member
-38 GSGSSF
+38 GPGSSF

-136 TDYLGGTGGKPLEY
+136 TDYLGGTDGKPLEY

-216 YDYEIEASAGYNN
+216 YDYEIEASAGYDN
-229 IWGTNVYYTENSNF
+229 IWGTNVYYTENPNF

-307 IEEYIKNNPGSETA
+307 IEEYIKNNPGYETA
-321 VADPTMNAGLYALV
+321 ADPTMNDGLYALV
-335 DGYEYDKAYG
+335 DGFDDGAYG

-372 NVYNKDGYNYWYSTA
+372 NVYNEDGYNYWYSTA
-387 SGSGIADLYGVSQ
+387 TGGGIADLYGVSQ
-400 SVITNNGVLEISG
+400 SFVTENGTLEIAGESG
-413 KSEYALSDIEF
+413 YTLDDIEF
-424 YHNFAEPV
+424 YYNFAEPV
-432 VYGDG
+432 AY
-437 DYGLE
+437 DYYRLE
-442 QRGKT
+442 QRDKT

-452 DLTKAT
+452 DLTSAQ
-458 GLTEFLVRFFGIQDY
+458 GFTEFLVRFFGIENY

-483 SVTKNGAG
+483 SITESAER

-529 VEQFIDGQ
+529 VEQFIEGQ

-545 ALVGEVEDYSQND
+545 ALVNEVKDYSQND

-564 SAFSEALTAAQAVL
+564 SAFSAALTEAKDVLAA
-578 DDVSATE
+578 SGATE
-585 EKAQDAYSALTAAVN
+585 EMAREAYSALTAAVN

-612 ELRAYIEEAKTYSG
+612 ELRAYIEEAKTYSR

-647 LAGGDLSA
+647 LSSGDLSA
-655 EKVQELYTALDDAIW
+655 SKVQELYTALDDAIW

-676 NRDALAEAVEAAE
+676 NRDALAEAVAAAE

-699 SIQTLEDALLGAKEL
+699 SIQAWKAALLGAKDL
-714 AEKAEITEDEVDGAI
+714 TEKAEITEDEVEEAI

-742 ADTSD
+742 ADTSG
-747 LEALLVQYE
+747 LKALLEQYA

-761 DYTAASYDAFNSV
+761 DYTAASYDAFDSV
-774 RTAAA
+774 RNAAA
-779 AAVKEELGE
+779 AAAEGEMGE

-801 YAELEKKDF
+801 YAELEKKNF
-810 QPAAENGDLVA
+810 RPAVENNDIVT
-821 FVDKQ
+821 FIDEQ
-826 IGAAMYGE
+826 IGVAMYGE
-834 SDSYKLTV
+834 SKPYKLTV
-842 TAGGES
+842 TVGGES

-884 VPVGIVSG
+884 VLTGAVTGPLGPV
-892 PFGPATS
+892 TS

-928 WFVHASAAGCDMIP
+928 WFVRASAAGCDMIP
-942 YEWIP
+942 YECVP
-947 FLSEKEDAVIGY
+947 FLAEQQGSVIGY
-959 SAALNNGVLSVSL
+959 SAELKDGELSVSL
-972 WSGSSLEISFDS
+972 WAGSSLEIDFKSG
-984 NTIEDNYGHYEA
+984 TIEDSSGSYKA
-996 SMLRLERVCTA
+996 SMLRLERLCTA

-1016 VGFIEEYLQGEAE
+1016 VGFIEEYLQGEAA

>member
-1 MKGKKFSVLLVSVLA
+1 MKGKKISVLLVSVLA

-38 GSGSSF
+38 SPGSSF

-98 DALRAAVEALVPTF
+98 DALRAAVEALVTTF

-136 TDYLGGTGGKPLEY
+136 TDYLGGTDGKPLEY

-216 YDYEIEASAGYNN
+216 YDYEIEASAGYDN
-229 IWGTNVYYTENSNF
+229 IWGTNVYYTENPNF

-307 IEEYIKNNPGSETA
+307 IEEYIKNNPGYETA
-321 VADPTMNAGLYALV
+321 ADPTMNDGLYALV
-335 DGYEYDKAYG
+335 DGFEFDGAYG

-360 DKAEKYTNYSVY
+360 DKTEKYTNYSVY
-372 NVYNKDGYNYWYSTA
+372 NVYNEDGYNYWYSTA
-387 SGSGIADLYGVSQ
+387 TGGGIADLYGVSQ
-400 SVITNNGVLEISG
+400 SFVTENGTLEIAGESG
-413 KSEYALSDIEF
+413 YTLDDIEF
-424 YHNFAEPV
+424 YYNFAEPV
-432 VYGDG
+432 AYDY
-437 DYGLE
+437 YGLE

-447 DEFYF
+447 GEFYF

-473 DAENKPIVAV
+473 DAENRPIVAV
-483 SVTKNGAG
+483 SVTENGAG

-520 EWQNVHVEI
+520 EWQDVRVET
-529 VEQFIDGQ
+529 VEQFIEGQ

-545 ALVGEVEDYSQND
+545 ALVGKVEDYSQND

-564 SAFSEALTAAQAVL
+564 SAFSAALTEAKDVLAAS
-578 DDVSATE
+578 DATE
-585 EKAQDAYSALTAAVN
+585 EMAREAYSALTAAVN

-612 ELRAYIEEAKTYSG
+612 ELRAYIEEAKTYSR

-632 SFADLTAAIKAAEEY
+632 SFADLTAAIEAAEEY
-647 LAGGDLSA
+647 LSSGDLSA
-655 EKVQELYTALDDAIW
+655 AKVQELYAALDDAIW

-676 NRDALAEAVEAAE
+676 NRDALAEAVAAAE

-699 SIQTLEDALLGAKEL
+699 SIQAWKAALLGAKDL
-714 AEKAEITEDEVDGAI
+714 TEKAEITEDEVDGAI

-742 ADTSD
+742 ADTSV
-747 LEALLVQYE
+747 LKALLVQYAE
-756 GVNAQ
+756 VNAQ
-761 DYTAASYDAFNSV
+761 DYTAASYDAFDSV
-774 RTAAA
+774 RTAAES
-779 AAVKEELGE
+779 AVKEELGE
-788 RSCNEYIALLKAR
+788 RSCNEFTALLQTR

-821 FVDKQ
+821 FVDEQ

-867 ILVDGAVY
+867 ILVDGVVY

-911 FAFSESMGALRI
+911 VAFSESMGALRI

-959 SAALNNGVLSVSL
+959 SAALNNGELSVSL

-984 NTIEDNYGHYEA
+984 NTIEDDYGHYEA

-1016 VGFIEEYLQGEAE
+1016 VGFIEEYLQGEAA

>member
-1 MKGKKFSVLLVSVLA
+1 
-16 ICFVFAAGFALV
+16 
-28 ACNDGTENKG
+28 
-38 GSGSSF
+38 
-44 ALERYVEYVEN
+44 
-55 NYPDNEE
+55 
-62 GRYTE
+62 
-67 ESFAALSEALEDARV
+67 
-82 LLEKGT
+82 
-88 ATQEELNACE
+88 
-98 DALRAAVEALVPTF
+98 
-112 EPNYS
+112 
-117 LTAIAAYIQQLENN
+117 
-131 YTLRI
+131 
-136 TDYLGGTGGKPLEY
+136 
-150 KTYYTD
+150 
-156 TARYNEYTQSGF
+156 
-168 VSYDG
+168 
-173 YVHTWRTENGQVR
+173 
-186 MGGPYLLDWAPPFY
+186 
-200 LEEDEILGAA
+200 
-210 YSIGDF
+210 
-216 YDYEIEASAGYNN
+216 
-229 IWGTNVYYTENSNF
+229 
-243 VRYFM
+243 M

-307 IEEYIKNNPGSETA
+307 IEEYIKNNPGYETA
-321 VADPTMNAGLYALV
+321 ADPTMNDGLYALV
-335 DGYEYDKAYG
+335 DGFEFDGAYG

-372 NVYNKDGYNYWYSTA
+372 NVYNEDGYNYWYSTA
-387 SGSGIADLYGVSQ
+387 TGGGIADLYGVSQ
-400 SVITNNGVLEISG
+400 SFVTENGTLEIAGESG
-413 KSEYALSDIEF
+413 YTLDDIEF
-424 YHNFAEPV
+424 YYNFAEPV
-432 VYGDG
+432 AYDY
-437 DYGLE
+437 YGLE
-442 QRGKT
+442 QRDKT

-452 DLTKAT
+452 DLTKAQ
-458 GLTEFLVRFFGIQDY
+458 GFTEFLVRFFGIENY
-473 DAENKPIVAV
+473 DAENRPIVAV
-483 SVTKNGAG
+483 SVTENGAG

-506 EPEREM
+506 EPERKM

-520 EWQNVHVEI
+520 EWQDVRVET
-529 VEQFIDGQ
+529 VEQFIEGQ

-564 SAFSEALTAAQAVL
+564 SAFSAALTEAKDVLAASA
-578 DDVSATE
+578 ATE
-585 EKAQDAYSALTAAVN
+585 EMAREAYSALTAAVN

-612 ELRAYIEEAKTYSG
+612 ELRAYIEEAKTYSR

-632 SFADLTAAIKAAEEY
+632 SFADLTAAIEAAEEY
-647 LAGGDLSA
+647 LSAGDLSA
-655 EKVQELYTALDDAIW
+655 SKVQELYTALDDAIW

-676 NRDALAEAVEAAE
+676 NRDALAEAVAAAE
-689 SVDIAGKTSA
+689 GADRAGKTSA
-699 SIQTLEDALLGAKEL
+699 SIQALEAALLGAKEL
-714 AEKAEITEDEVDGAI
+714 AEKAEITADEVEEAV

-742 ADTSD
+742 ADTSA
-747 LEALLVQYE
+747 LEALLVQYA

-774 RTAAA
+774 RTA
-779 AAVKEELGE
+779 VKEELGE
-788 RSCNEYIALLKAR
+788 RSCNEFTALLQTR
-801 YAELEKKDF
+801 YSELEKKDF

-821 FVDKQ
+821 FVDEQ

-884 VPVGIVSG
+884 VLTGAVTG
-892 PFGPATS
+892 PFGPVTS

-984 NTIEDNYGHYEA
+984 NTIEDIYGHYEA

-1007 TVSEIGKAE
+1007 VVSEIGTAKTD
-1016 VGFIEEYLQGEAE
+1016 FIEEYLQEQAA

>member
-38 GSGSSF
+38 GPGSSF

-62 GRYTE
+62 DRYTE

-136 TDYLGGTGGKPLEY
+136 TDYLGGTDGKPLEY

-216 YDYEIEASAGYNN
+216 YDYEIEASAGYDN
-229 IWGTNVYYTENSNF
+229 IWGTNVYYTENPNF

-307 IEEYIKNNPGSETA
+307 IEEYIKNNPGYETA
-321 VADPTMNAGLYALV
+321 ADPTMNDGLYALV
-335 DGYEYDKAYG
+335 DGFEFDGAYG

-372 NVYNKDGYNYWYSTA
+372 NVYNEDGYNYWYSTA
-387 SGSGIADLYGVSQ
+387 TGGGIADLYGVSQ
-400 SVITNNGVLEISG
+400 SFVTENGTLEIAGESG
-413 KSEYALSDIEF
+413 YTLDDIEF
-424 YHNFAEPV
+424 YYNFAEPV
-432 VYGDG
+432 AYGY
-437 DYGLE
+437 YGLE

-452 DLTKAT
+452 DLTKAQ
-458 GLTEFLVRFFGIQDY
+458 GFTEFLVRFFGIENY
-473 DAENKPIVAV
+473 DAENRPIVAV
-483 SVTKNGAG
+483 SVTENGAG

-520 EWQNVHVEI
+520 EWQDVRVET
-529 VEQFIDGQ
+529 VEQFIEGQ

-564 SAFSEALTAAQAVL
+564 SSFSAALTEAKDVLAAS
-578 DDVSATE
+578 DATE
-585 EKAQDAYSALTAAVN
+585 EMAREAYSALTAAVN

-612 ELRAYIEEAKTYSG
+612 KLRAYIEEAKTYSR

-632 SFADLTAAIKAAEEY
+632 SFADLTAAIEAAEEY
-647 LAGGDLSA
+647 LSSGDLSA
-655 EKVQELYTALDDAIW
+655 AKVQELYTALDDAVW
-670 YLVKLG
+670 CLVELG
-676 NRDALAEAVEAAE
+676 DRNALAEAIARAKAADTE
-689 SVDIAGKTSA
+689 GKTSVSKQA
-699 SIQTLEDALLGAKEL
+699 LDAALRSAETLALQ
-714 AEKAEITEDEVDGAI
+714 AEITADEVEEAV

-742 ADTSD
+742 ADTSG
-747 LEALLVQYE
+747 LEALLEQYA

-774 RTAAA
+774 RTAAES
-779 AAVKEELGE
+779 AVEGELGE
-788 RSCNEYIALLKAR
+788 RSCNEFTALLQTR
-801 YAELEKKDF
+801 YSELEKKDF

-821 FVDKQ
+821 FVDEQ

-867 ILVDGAVY
+867 ILVDGAVW
-875 EFTAADGKV
+875 EFTVSDGKV

-911 FAFSESMGALRI
+911 SAFSESVGALRI

-928 WFVHASAAGCDMIP
+928 WFVHASAVGCDMIP

-984 NTIEDNYGHYEA
+984 NTIEDIYGHYEA
-996 SMLRLERVCTA
+996 SMLRLERICTA
-1007 TVSEIGKAE
+1007 VVSEIGTAKID
-1016 VGFIEEYLQGEAE
+1016 FIEEYLQEQAA

>member
-38 GSGSSF
+38 GPGSSF

-136 TDYLGGTGGKPLEY
+136 TDYLGGTDGKPLEY

-229 IWGTNVYYTENSNF
+229 IWGTNVYYTENPNF

-307 IEEYIKNNPGSETA
+307 IEEYIKNNPGYETA
-321 VADPTMNAGLYALV
+321 ADPTMNDGLYALV
-335 DGYEYDKAYG
+335 DGFEFDGAYG

-372 NVYNKDGYNYWYSTA
+372 NVYNEDGYNYWYSTA
-387 SGSGIADLYGVSQ
+387 TGGGIADLYGVSQ
-400 SVITNNGVLEISG
+400 SFVTENGTLEIAGESG
-413 KSEYALSDIEF
+413 YTLDDIEF
-424 YHNFAEPV
+424 YYNFAEPV
-432 VYGDG
+432 AYDY
-437 DYGLE
+437 YGLE
-442 QRGKT
+442 QRDKT

-452 DLTKAT
+452 DLTKAQ
-458 GLTEFLVRFFGIQDY
+458 GFTEFLVRFFGIENY

-483 SVTKNGAG
+483 SITESAER

-529 VEQFIDGQ
+529 VEQFIEGQ

-545 ALVGEVEDYSQND
+545 ALVNEVKDYSQND

-564 SAFSEALTAAQAVL
+564 SSFSAALTEAKDVLAA
-578 DDVSATE
+578 SGATE
-585 EKAQDAYSALTAAVN
+585 EMAREAYSALTAAVN

-612 ELRAYIEEAKTYSG
+612 ELRAYIEEAKTYSR

-632 SFADLTAAIKAAEEY
+632 SFAALTAAIEAAEEY
-647 LAGGDLSA
+647 LSSGDLSA
-655 EKVQELYTALDDAIW
+655 AKVQELYTALDDAVW
-670 YLVKLG
+670 YLVESG
-676 NRDALAEAVEAAE
+676 DRDALAEAVAAAE
-689 SVDIAGKTSA
+689 GADRAGKTSA
-699 SIQTLEDALLGAKEL
+699 SIQALEAALLGAKEL
-714 AEKAEITEDEVDGAI
+714 AEKAEITADEVEEAV

-742 ADTSD
+742 ADTSA
-747 LEALLVQYE
+747 LEALLVQYA

-774 RTAAA
+774 RTAAES
-779 AAVKEELGE
+779 AVKGELGE
-788 RSCNEYIALLKAR
+788 RSCNEFTALLQTR
-801 YAELEKKDF
+801 YSELEKKDF

-821 FVDKQ
+821 FVDEQ
-826 IGAAMYGE
+826 IGVAMYGE

-884 VPVGIVSG
+884 VLTGAVTGPLGPV
-892 PFGPATS
+892 TS

-928 WFVHASAAGCDMIP
+928 WFVHASAAG
-942 YEWIP
+942 
-947 FLSEKEDAVIGY
+947 Y
-959 SAALNNGVLSVSL
+959 SAELKDGELSVSL
-972 WSGSSLEISFDS
+972 WAGSSLEIDFKSS
-984 NTIEDNYGHYEA
+984 TIEDSSGSYKA
-996 SMLRLERVCTA
+996 SMLRLERLCTA

-1016 VGFIEEYLQGEAE
+1016 VGFIEEYLQGEAA